1 MIKNKWTVKIILL
14 VTVILAGL
22 ILCINSING
31 IPDAETN
38 YKEIYSAML
47 NANQEDNLNW
57 ENETDF
63 EVNREEIQ
71 GGGFQ
76 VPKIEGR
83 AIYCTERD
91 VTLAM
96 TSAMWRGES
105 NEYTYYWSTPKVE
118 NIFNP
123 ANVDKEGRIWSKEL
137 SKNEID
143 AINSTGDFVNSLDSA
158 IRTRGYYKCSNNHT
172 TISADKAY
180 VITADPCNQWTPRK
194 QIVMWML
201 QITGGINVD
210 NAETIIAKLKLDGS
224 KAEFVRSDIEAIKQ
238 LYNEA
243 IKYGKFKERVNNA
256 LSNDGNYATN
266 LTDVDNITSE
276 YYTSNS
282 NKYIKVGPYTMKY
295 VNGKY
300 LNEEIIF
307 GGIGGKVDNETLGL
321 YIQNGN
327 QKIKV
332 NKIITDDKI
341 ANTKNFRPCEESDPV
356 SGLYV
361 EHTTDFMR
369 PSSEKEFY
377 ILIPK
382 TELEADAK
390 LYAHFTW
397 MEAKGEE
404 CVKNGISYQIS
415 EGSLE
420 KKNRITRLKPNKDK
434 KIKFEAT
441 FTQQLTEFNGE
452 RELKE
457 FTLDLGTVQPPSK
470 EGSYYVS
477 IRKIGEGGKGLEGAE
492 FLINGV
498 SYGTNEDGYI
508 ENEDGDILMEQLIN
522 ASGTETWTVEEK
534 SAPEGYITQPL
545 KIVFNVYKVYNSTTN
560 TYEVDR
566 IEIVSSNSNAKVTF
580 NKENKTITVQIKNI
594 EKPDPNN
601 PNDLLDTYEI
611 KAKKVDEQGKGLAGA
626 KFNIT
631 WPTGKT
637 SEATSN
643 ENGDL
648 VISGQTPIL
657 GLNSEEE
664 DHFKIEEIEAPAGYK
679 MINGAI
685 EFDVKKEKLITI
697 DGTDK
702 YGITGIINVNA
713 PEGVTIE
720 LNGRG
725 EISIVIPNQK
735 DIKLIS
741 IGGNVWEDAKT
752 GKASLGDGINS
763 TTNNVDKNLENIKVS
778 LYTEDMKL
786 AELMPADSVTNIY
799 NRINPTLT
807 DANGNYKFEGVDE
820 SKKYYVVFEYDGQV
834 YMPTEYLAKGISGDT
849 IQNYNSVEEM
859 LGELTNIGTG
869 RDNGNSGST
878 GGKNT
883 GTGTNTGSG
892 KNTQTNTEWF
902 EKWKTNSKASE
913 LETNTG
919 KNTIEGRQTFNN
931 RFAEIG
937 ASPKNYISKNTLGI
951 STYLVEEE
959 GIYYNKSYTRLELMG
974 YTLKKTSKGVAYVQD
989 KIQLVDGYKYNKYG
1003 TLDYDD
1009 NGAITSEWSEGLI
1022 SQKIKEF
1029 IVANGHYPNEA
1040 EKVRIYRSI
1049 VGDMNDD
1056 EAWNKLQFIED
1067 CKMSALT
1074 KSPFNSG
1081 IEYYPT
1087 NKNATFGT
1095 DLLTNYVNLGLWRRQ
1110 EFNAQ
1115 LTKDVVE
1122 VTTTSNGNSLT
1133 TPFNSKEKALYYIKD
1148 YMNDY
1153 TNAIKENNGKINLA
1167 KQYADSQQGIYI
1179 NRLNAQYY
1187 YNKYYDRP
1195 IKQSEYMGQR
1205 NLEVEIK
1212 YRITVYNLSQS
1223 LETQIIEVV
1232 DYYDDSLQLTSA
1244 VVNTNG
1250 KNISNDKSSAVSES
1264 IYGQV
1269 TEKSFPGFNKVY
1281 IRLQNK
1287 QLATGE
1293 GITIDLTYKV
1303 KRMALQGFEGY
1314 INIGEKTNIAEING
1328 YKTYYSANTSTPNRH
1343 GAIIGNNTTVAG
1355 LIDVNS
1361 TPGNLETIEEITN
1374 GVINFE
1380 DDSDKTTATLTIDD
1394 GDDPTPPDSDT
1405 PPDSNT
1411 PIDSTNII
1419 SGCVWEDAKTGK
1431 ASLGNGIRDSGE
1443 KRIAG
1448 VKVALC
1454 TREDKINDQLST
1466 GEKQVDWIQRYNEK
1480 NYNKYTYKV
1489 VKEETT
1495 DQNGEYSFKDVEKG
1509 DYYVLFGYGLDDA
1522 TVLTNNKENET
1533 NKILGKTGS
1542 NTKSY
1547 NGQDYKSTIF
1557 QAGFENGYDIEN
1569 VDYDK
1574 SLNEAHVS
1582 KAIDDWARVEEVNKY
1597 SKIQTNHIAEVL
1609 ASPTKVPTYL
1619 GEQYGSDLMG
1629 RLVDELTTNTWKI
1642 AKTQKIK
1649 IEGRRGGEKIENV
1662 DLGLVER
1669 PITQLQIT
1677 NNVENV
1683 KVTLSD
1689 GSIVFDATQTAEAK
1703 GNEIKNVIWKSN
1715 RSTTKGI
1722 TGGFIQ
1728 LYLDE
1733 ELMYGATIQIT
1744 YKMQI
1749 NKLNDYVEYEGLEY
1763 YAKGRTNSENKVES
1777 KAKKLVCYIPNKM
1790 QFNKTQSGD
1799 WNSITDINE
1808 IIPAEEK
1815 DGENINN
1822 NLVNY
1827 RLKDTISSQSNTI
1840 SKIEADNINNK
1851 YSNKGYLDNEYL
1863 NNNML
1868 TISQLITKEGAQGGY
1883 ECKVEIVELEN
1894 AVGRRMK
1901 TSIVGNFNPAN
1912 DPVENDEAKA
1922 ENVAVMPPFGIG
1934 QVFYYILTIVIA
1946 GMLVVGIIFIKKK
1959 VLVK

>member
-14 VTVILAGL
+14 VTVILTGL

-57 ENETDF
+57 GNETGF
-63 EVNREEIQ
+63 EVDPDNIQ
-71 GGGFQ
+71 SNGFE
-76 VPKIEGR
+76 VPKVEGR
-83 AIYCTERD
+83 AIYCTQRD

-105 NEYTYYWSTPKVE
+105 SAYTYYWSTPKVE
-118 NIFNP
+118 DIFNP
-123 ANVDKEGRIWSKEL
+123 ANGNLWSRKL
-137 SKNEID
+137 TDTEIR
-143 AINSTGDFVNSLDSA
+143 AINNVNNFGLPA
-158 IRTRGYYKCSNNHT
+158 TIRTRGYYKCSNNHT

-243 IKYGKFKERVNNA
+243 KAYGRFKNGVNKA
-256 LSNDGNYATN
+256 LSNGGSYATN

-282 NKYIKVGPYTMKY
+282 NEYIKVGPYTMKY

-300 LNEEIIF
+300 KDEKIIF

-332 NKIITDDKI
+332 EKIITNDNEM
-341 ANTKNFRPCEESDPV
+341 NTKNFKPCEESDPV

-382 TELEADAK
+382 TELEDDAK

-397 MEAKGEE
+397 MEAKGEK

-415 EGSLE
+415 KDSL
-420 KKNRITRLKPNKDK
+420 KKSNGKTKLKLDANK
-434 KIKFEAT
+434 KIEFEAT

-452 RELKE
+452 RKLKE

-470 EGSYYVS
+470 EGSYS
-477 IRKIGEGGKGLEGAE
+477 INMRKIDEKGDGLEGAE
-492 FLINGV
+492 FLINGLLTYV
-498 SYGTNEDGYI
+498 SDKDGYI
-508 ENEDGDILMEQLIN
+508 LRSHQVIN

-534 SAPEGYITQPL
+534 STPEGYITQPL

-566 IEIVSSNSNAKVTF
+566 IEIVSANSNAKVTF
-580 NKENKTITVQIKNI
+580 NKENQTITVQIKNI
-594 EKPDPNN
+594 KANPENPD
-601 PNDLLDTYEI
+601 DLLDTYEI
-611 KAKKVDEQGKGLAGA
+611 KAKKVNEQGNGLAGA

-648 VISGQTPIL
+648 VISGQIPIL
-657 GLNSEEE
+657 GLNSEGE

-778 LYTEDMKL
+778 LYTGDMKL

-869 RDNGNSGST
+869 RDNGNSGNT

-902 EKWKTNSKASE
+902 EKWKANSKASE
-913 LETNTG
+913 YETNTG
-919 KNTIEGRQTFNN
+919 RITIEGRQTFNN

-1022 SQKIKEF
+1022 SQKVKEF

-1049 VGDMNDD
+1049 VGDMNDN

-1133 TPFNSKEKALYYIKD
+1133 TPFNSKEKALYNIKD

-1153 TNAIKENNGKINLA
+1153 TNAIKDNNGKINLA

-1223 LETQIIEVV
+1223 LETQITEVV

-1303 KRMALQGFEGY
+1303 KRMALQGFGGY

-1355 LIDVNS
+1355 LVDVNS

-1380 DDSDKTTATLTIDD
+1380 DDSDKTTATLTIT
-1394 GDDPTPPDSDT
+1394 DDPTPPDPDT
-1405 PPDSNT
+1405 PPDPNI

-1454 TREDKINDQLST
+1454 TREDKINDQLSK

-1495 DQNGEYSFKDVEKG
+1495 DQNGEYSFKDVKKG

-1522 TVLTNNKENET
+1522 TILTNNKENET

-1557 QAGFENGYDIEN
+1557 QANLENGEYDLEKIKE
-1569 VDYDK
+1569 YDK
-1574 SLNEAHVS
+1574 NLNDKYVS
-1582 KAIDDWARVEEVNKY
+1582 DAIDDWERVKEVNEY

-1642 AKTQKIK
+1642 AKTPK
-1649 IEGRRGGEKIENV
+1649 IEVTEVKGGERIPNV

-1689 GSIVFDATQTAEAK
+1689 GSIVFDATQTAEATK

-1715 RSTTKGI
+1715 RIATKGI

-1733 ELMYGATIQIT
+1733 ELMYGATIQIM

-1749 NKLNDYVEYEGLEY
+1749 NELKNYVEYEGLEY
-1763 YAKGRTNSENKVES
+1763 YAKGRTNSGIKVES

-1799 WNSITDINE
+1799 WNAITDINE

-1815 DGENINN
+1815 DDENINN

-1840 SKIEADNINNK
+1840 CKIERPNNTEDK
-1851 YSNKGYLDNEYL
+1851 EAYLNNAYL

-1934 QVFYYILTIVIA
+1934 QVFYYVLTVVIA

>member
-57 ENETDF
+57 GNETGF
-63 EVNREEIQ
+63 EVDPDNLQ
-71 GGGFQ
+71 SNGFE
-76 VPKIEGR
+76 VPKVEGR
-83 AIYCTERD
+83 AIYCTERG

-96 TSAMWRGES
+96 NSNMYRGTNTAYS
-105 NEYTYYWSTPKVE
+105 YYNWGPKIVS
-118 NIFNP
+118 NIFDP
-123 ANVDKEGRIWSKEL
+123 ANGNLWSREL
-137 SKNEID
+137 TDTEIR
-143 AINSTGDFVNSLDSA
+143 AINNVKDFGLLA
-158 IRTRGYYKCSNNHT
+158 TIRTRGYYKCSNNHT

-243 IKYGKFKERVNNA
+243 KAYRRFKNGVNKA
-256 LSNDGNYATN
+256 LSNGGSYATN

-282 NKYIKVGPYTMKY
+282 NEYIKVGPYTMKY

-300 LNEEIIF
+300 KDEKIIF

-332 NKIITDDKI
+332 EKIITNDNER
-341 ANTKNFRPCEESDPV
+341 NTKNFKPCEESDPV

-397 MEAKGEE
+397 MEAKGEK

-415 EGSLE
+415 EDSL
-420 KKNRITRLKPNKDK
+420 KKSNGKTKLKPDANNK
-434 KIKFEAT
+434 IEFEAT

-452 RELKE
+452 RKLKE

-470 EGSYYVS
+470 EGSYS
-477 IRKIGEGGKGLEGAE
+477 INMRKIDEKGDGLEGAE
-492 FLINGV
+492 FLINGLLTYV
-498 SYGTNEDGYI
+498 SDKDGYI
-508 ENEDGDILMEQLIN
+508 LRSHQVIN

-566 IEIVSSNSNAKVTF
+566 IEIVSANSNAKVTF
-580 NKENKTITVQIKNI
+580 NKENQTITVQIKNI
-594 EKPDPNN
+594 KANPD
-601 PNDLLDTYEI
+601 DLLDTYEI
-611 KAKKVDEQGKGLAGA
+611 KAKKVNEQGNGLAGA

-648 VISGQTPIL
+648 VISGQTPML
-657 GLNSEEE
+657 GLNSEGE

-720 LNGRG
+720 INGRG

-735 DIKLIS
+735 NIKLIS

-902 EKWKTNSKASE
+902 EKWKANSKASE

-974 YTLKKTSKGVAYVQD
+974 YTLKKTSKGVTYVQD

-1029 IVANGHYPNEA
+1029 IVANRHYPNEA

-1049 VGDMNDD
+1049 VGDMNDN

-1122 VTTTSNGNSLT
+1122 VTTTNTKNGNSDKT
-1133 TPFNSKEKALYYIKD
+1133 VFNGKTYALDSIKD
-1148 YMNDY
+1148 YINDY
-1153 TNAIKENNGKINLA
+1153 TNAIKDNNGKINLA

-1223 LETQIIEVV
+1223 LETQITEVV

-1250 KNISNDKSSAVSES
+1250 KNISKDKSSAVSES

-1355 LIDVNS
+1355 LVDVNS

-1380 DDSDKTTATLTIDD
+1380 DDSDKTTATLTIT
-1394 GDDPTPPDSDT
+1394 DDPTPPDH
-1405 PPDSNT
+1405 NT

-1419 SGCVWEDAKTGK
+1419 SGCVWEDAKTEK

-1443 KRIAG
+1443 KGIAG

-1454 TREDKINDQLST
+1454 KKYERNDSTQQAAGDEKLGWIKEYNDK
-1466 GEKQVDWIQRYNEK
+1466 RYNKEYIYK
-1480 NYNKYTYKV
+1480 SVADEYTTGKDGKYSFE
-1489 VKEETT
+1489 VKE
-1495 DQNGEYSFKDVEKG
+1495 SG

-1522 TVLTNNKENET
+1522 TVLTNDEDNET

-1649 IEGRRGGEKIENV
+1649 IEGRKNGEKIENV

-1689 GSIVFDATQTAEAK
+1689 GSIVFDATQTAEATK
-1703 GNEIKNVIWKSN
+1703 GNETKNVIWKSN

-1749 NKLNDYVEYEGLEY
+1749 NELNDYVEYEGLEY
-1763 YAKGRTNSENKVES
+1763 YAKGRTNSGIKVES

-1799 WNSITDINE
+1799 WNAITDINE

-1840 SKIEADNINNK
+1840 SKIEADNINNA
-1851 YSNKGYLDNEYL
+1851 YL

-1868 TISQLITKEGAQGGY
+1868 TISQLITKESAQGGY

-1894 AVGRRMK
+1894 AVGRRME

-1922 ENVAVMPPFGIG
+1922 EDVAVMPPFGIG

>member
-57 ENETDF
+57 GNETGF
-63 EVNREEIQ
+63 EVDPDNLQ
-71 GGGFQ
+71 SNGFE
-76 VPKIEGR
+76 VPKVEGR
-83 AIYCTERD
+83 AIYCTERG

-96 TSAMWRGES
+96 NSNMYRGTNTAYS
-105 NEYTYYWSTPKVE
+105 YYNWGPKIVS
-118 NIFNP
+118 NIFDP
-123 ANVDKEGRIWSKEL
+123 ANGMWSKTL
-137 SKNEID
+137 TDDEIK
-143 AINSTGDFVNSLDSA
+143 AINNVKDFGLLA
-158 IRTRGYYKCSNNHT
+158 TIRTRGYYKCSNNHT

-243 IKYGKFKERVNNA
+243 KAYRRFKNGVNKA
-256 LSNDGNYATN
+256 LSNGGSYATN

-282 NKYIKVGPYTMKY
+282 NEYIKVGPYTMKY

-300 LNEEIIF
+300 KDEKIIF

-332 NKIITDDKI
+332 EKIITNDNER
-341 ANTKNFRPCEESDPV
+341 NTKNFKPCEESDPV

-397 MEAKGEE
+397 MEAKGEK

-415 EGSLE
+415 EDSL
-420 KKNRITRLKPNKDK
+420 KKINGKTKLKPDANNK
-434 KIKFEAT
+434 IEFEAT

-452 RELKE
+452 RKLKE

-470 EGSYYVS
+470 EGSYS
-477 IRKIGEGGKGLEGAE
+477 INMRKIDENGKGLEGAE
-492 FLINGV
+492 FLINGLLTYV
-498 SYGTNEDGYI
+498 SDKDGYI
-508 ENEDGDILMEQLIN
+508 LRGHQVIN

-534 SAPEGYITQPL
+534 SAPVGYIVQPL

-566 IEIVSSNSNAKVTF
+566 IEIVSSNSNAEVTF
-580 NKENKTITVQIKNI
+580 NKEDQTITVQIKNI
-594 EKPDPNN
+594 KANPENPD
-601 PNDLLDTYEI
+601 DLLDTYEI
-611 KAKKVDEQGKGLAGA
+611 KAKKVNEQGNGLAGA

-657 GLNSEEE
+657 ELNSEGE

-902 EKWKTNSKASE
+902 EKWKANSKASE
-913 LETNTG
+913 YETNTG
-919 KNTIEGRQTFNN
+919 RITIEGRQTFNN

-1049 VGDMNDD
+1049 VGDMNDN

-1133 TPFNSKEKALYYIKD
+1133 TPFNSKEKALYNIKD

-1153 TNAIKENNGKINLA
+1153 TNAIKDNNGKINLA

-1223 LETQIIEVV
+1223 LETQITEVV

-1250 KNISNDKSSAVSES
+1250 KNISKDKSSAVSES

-1303 KRMALQGFEGY
+1303 KRMTLQGFEGY

-1355 LIDVNS
+1355 LVDVNS

-1380 DDSDKTTATLTIDD
+1380 DDSDKTTATLTIT
-1394 GDDPTPPDSDT
+1394 DDPTPPDPDT
-1405 PPDSNT
+1405 PPDPNT

-1419 SGCVWEDAKTGK
+1419 SGCVWEDNNK
-1431 ASLGNGIRDSGE
+1431 NGIRDSGE
-1443 KRIAG
+1443 EKIAG

-1454 TREDKINDQLST
+1454 TRINDQLGT

-1495 DQNGEYSFKDVEKG
+1495 DQNGEYRFKDVEKG
-1509 DYYVLFGYGLDDA
+1509 YYYVLFGYGLDDA

-1557 QAGFENGYDIEN
+1557 QANLENGEYDLEKIKE
-1569 VDYDK
+1569 YDK
-1574 SLNEAHVS
+1574 NLNDKYVS
-1582 KAIDDWARVEEVNKY
+1582 DAIDDWERVKEVNEY

-1642 AKTQKIK
+1642 AKTPK
-1649 IEGRRGGEKIENV
+1649 IEVTEVKDGERIPNV

-1669 PITQLQIT
+1669 PKTQLQIT

-1689 GSIVFDATQTAEAK
+1689 GSIVFDATQTAEATK
-1703 GNEIKNVIWKSN
+1703 GNETKNVIWKSN

-1749 NKLNDYVEYEGLEY
+1749 NEKNDDYVEYEGLEY
-1763 YAKGRTNSENKVES
+1763 YAKGRTNSGIKVES

-1799 WNSITDINE
+1799 WNAITDINE

-1840 SKIEADNINNK
+1840 SKIEADNINNA
-1851 YSNKGYLDNEYL
+1851 YL

-1868 TISQLITKEGAQGGY
+1868 TISQLITKESAQGGY

-1894 AVGRRMK
+1894 AVGRRME

-1922 ENVAVMPPFGIG
+1922 EDVAVMPPFGIG
-1934 QVFYYILTIVIA
+1934 QVFYYVLTIVIA

>member
-57 ENETDF
+57 GNETGF
-63 EVNREEIQ
+63 EVDPDNIQ
-71 GGGFQ
+71 SNGFE
-76 VPKIEGR
+76 VPKVEGR
-83 AIYCTERD
+83 AIYCTQRD

-105 NEYTYYWSTPKVE
+105 SAYTYYWSTPKVE
-118 NIFNP
+118 DIFNP
-123 ANVDKEGRIWSKEL
+123 ANGNLWSRKL
-137 SKNEID
+137 TDTEIR
-143 AINSTGDFVNSLDSA
+143 AINNVNNFGLPA
-158 IRTRGYYKCSNNHT
+158 TIRTRGYYKCSNNHT

-201 QITGGINVD
+201 QITSGINVD

-243 IKYGKFKERVNNA
+243 KAYGRFKNGVNKA
-256 LSNDGNYATN
+256 LSNGGSYATN

-282 NKYIKVGPYTMKY
+282 NEYIKVGPYTMKY

-300 LNEEIIF
+300 KDEKIIF

-332 NKIITDDKI
+332 EKIITNDNEW
-341 ANTKNFRPCEESDPV
+341 NTKNFKPCEESDPV

-382 TELEADAK
+382 TELEDDAK

-397 MEAKGEE
+397 MEAKGEK

-415 EGSLE
+415 EDSL
-420 KKNRITRLKPNKDK
+420 KKSNGKTKLKPDANK
-434 KIKFEAT
+434 KIEFEAT

-452 RELKE
+452 RKLKE

-470 EGSYYVS
+470 EGSYS
-477 IRKIGEGGKGLEGAE
+477 INMRKIDEKGDGLE
-492 FLINGV
+492 
-498 SYGTNEDGYI
+498 
-508 ENEDGDILMEQLIN
+508 
-522 ASGTETWTVEEK
+522 
-534 SAPEGYITQPL
+534 
-545 KIVFNVYKVYNSTTN
+545 
-560 TYEVDR
+560 
-566 IEIVSSNSNAKVTF
+566 
-580 NKENKTITVQIKNI
+580 
-594 EKPDPNN
+594 
-601 PNDLLDTYEI
+601 
-611 KAKKVDEQGKGLAGA
+611 GA

-648 VISGQTPIL
+648 VISGQIPIL
-657 GLNSEEE
+657 GLNSEGE

-869 RDNGNSGST
+869 RDNGNSGNT

-902 EKWKTNSKASE
+902 EKWKANSKASE
-913 LETNTG
+913 YETNTG
-919 KNTIEGRQTFNN
+919 RITIEGRQTFNN

-1022 SQKIKEF
+1022 SQKVKEF

-1049 VGDMNDD
+1049 VGDMNDN

-1133 TPFNSKEKALYYIKD
+1133 TPFNSKEKALYNIKD

-1153 TNAIKENNGKINLA
+1153 TNAIKDNNGKINLA

-1223 LETQIIEVV
+1223 LETQITEVV

-1303 KRMALQGFEGY
+1303 KRMSLQGFGGY

-1355 LIDVNS
+1355 LVDVNS

-1380 DDSDKTTATLTIDD
+1380 DDSDKTTATLTIT
-1394 GDDPTPPDSDT
+1394 DDPTPPDPDT
-1405 PPDSNT
+1405 PPDPNT

-1495 DQNGEYSFKDVEKG
+1495 DQNGEYSFKDVKKG

-1522 TVLTNNKENET
+1522 TILTNNKENET
-1533 NKILGKTGS
+1533 NKILEKTGS

-1557 QAGFENGYDIEN
+1557 QANLENGEYDLEKIKE
-1569 VDYDK
+1569 YDK
-1574 SLNEAHVS
+1574 NLNDKYVS
-1582 KAIDDWARVEEVNKY
+1582 DAIDDWERVKEVNEY

-1642 AKTQKIK
+1642 AKTPK
-1649 IEGRRGGEKIENV
+1649 IEVKEVKGGERIPNV

-1689 GSIVFDATQTAEAK
+1689 GSIVFDATQTAEAT
-1703 GNEIKNVIWKSN
+1703 KNVIWKSN
-1715 RSTTKGI
+1715 RSATKGI

-1733 ELMYGATIQIT
+1733 ELMYGATIQIM

-1749 NKLNDYVEYEGLEY
+1749 NKLKNYVEYEGLEY
-1763 YAKGRTNSENKVES
+1763 YAKGRTNSGIKVEP

-1799 WNSITDINE
+1799 WNAITDINE

-1840 SKIEADNINNK
+1840 SKIERPDNTEDNEA
-1851 YSNKGYLDNEYL
+1851 YLDNAYL

-1868 TISQLITKEGAQGGY
+1868 TISQLITKEGAQDGY

-1894 AVGRRMK
+1894 AVGRRME

-1912 DPVENDEAKA
+1912 NPVENDEAKA
-1922 ENVAVMPPFGIG
+1922 EDVAVMPPFGIG
-1934 QVFYYILTIVIA
+1934 QVFYYVLAIVIA

>member
-57 ENETDF
+57 GNETGF
-63 EVNREEIQ
+63 EVDPDNLQ
-71 GGGFQ
+71 SNGFE
-76 VPKIEGR
+76 VPKVEGR
-83 AIYCTERD
+83 AIYCTERG

-96 TSAMWRGES
+96 NSNMYRGTNTAYS
-105 NEYTYYWSTPKVE
+105 YYNWGPKIVS
-118 NIFNP
+118 NIFDP
-123 ANVDKEGRIWSKEL
+123 ANGNLWSRKL
-137 SKNEID
+137 TDTEIR
-143 AINSTGDFVNSLDSA
+143 AINNVKDFGLLA
-158 IRTRGYYKCSNNHT
+158 TIRTRGYYKCSNNHT

-224 KAEFVRSDIEAIKQ
+224 KAKFVRSDIEAIKQ

-243 IKYGKFKERVNNA
+243 KAYRRFKNGVNKA
-256 LSNDGNYATN
+256 LSNGGSYATN
-266 LTDVDNITSE
+266 LTDVDNMTSE

-282 NKYIKVGPYTMKY
+282 NEYIKVGPYTMKY

-300 LNEEIIF
+300 KDEKIIF

-332 NKIITDDKI
+332 EKIITNDNER
-341 ANTKNFRPCEESDPV
+341 NTKNFRPCEESDPV

-382 TELEADAK
+382 TELEDDAK

-397 MEAKGEE
+397 MEAKGEK
-404 CVKNGISYQIS
+404 CVKNGISYRIS
-415 EGSLE
+415 EDSL
-420 KKNRITRLKPNKDK
+420 KKSNGKTKLKPDANNKIEFK
-434 KIKFEAT
+434 AT

-452 RELKE
+452 RKLKE

-470 EGSYYVS
+470 EGSYS
-477 IRKIGEGGKGLEGAE
+477 INMRKIDEKGDGLEGAE
-492 FLINGV
+492 FLINGLLTYV
-498 SYGTNEDGYI
+498 SDKDGYI
-508 ENEDGDILMEQLIN
+508 LRSHQVIN

-566 IEIVSSNSNAKVTF
+566 IEIVSANSNAKVTF
-580 NKENKTITVQIKNI
+580 NKENQTITVQIKNI
-594 EKPDPNN
+594 KANPENPD
-601 PNDLLDTYEI
+601 DLLDTYEI
-611 KAKKVDEQGKGLAGA
+611 KAKKVNEQGNGLAGA

-648 VISGQTPIL
+648 VISGQTPML
-657 GLNSEEE
+657 ELNSEGE

-720 LNGRG
+720 INGRG

-735 DIKLIS
+735 NIKLIS

-902 EKWKTNSKASE
+902 EKWKANSKASE

-974 YTLKKTSKGVAYVQD
+974 YTLKKTSKGVTYVQD

-1029 IVANGHYPNEA
+1029 IVANRHYPNEA

-1049 VGDMNDD
+1049 VGDMNDN

-1122 VTTTSNGNSLT
+1122 VTTTNTKNGNSDKT
-1133 TPFNSKEKALYYIKD
+1133 VFNGKTYALDSIKD
-1148 YMNDY
+1148 YINDY
-1153 TNAIKENNGKINLA
+1153 TNAIKDNNGKINLA

-1223 LETQIIEVV
+1223 LETQITEVV

-1250 KNISNDKSSAVSES
+1250 KNISKDKSSAVSES

-1355 LIDVNS
+1355 LVDVNS

-1380 DDSDKTTATLTIDD
+1380 DDSDKTTATLTIT
-1394 GDDPTPPDSDT
+1394 DDPTPPDH
-1405 PPDSNT
+1405 NT

-1419 SGCVWEDAKTGK
+1419 SGCVWEDAKTEK

-1443 KRIAG
+1443 KGIAG

-1454 TREDKINDQLST
+1454 KKYERNDSTQQAAGDEKLGWIKEYNDK
-1466 GEKQVDWIQRYNEK
+1466 RYNKEYIYK
-1480 NYNKYTYKV
+1480 SVADEYTTGKDGKYSFE
-1489 VKEETT
+1489 VKE
-1495 DQNGEYSFKDVEKG
+1495 SG

-1522 TVLTNNKENET
+1522 TVLTNDEDNET

-1649 IEGRRGGEKIENV
+1649 IEGRKNGEKIENV

-1689 GSIVFDATQTAEAK
+1689 GSIVFDATQTAEATK
-1703 GNEIKNVIWKSN
+1703 GNETKNVIWKSN

-1749 NKLNDYVEYEGLEY
+1749 NELNDYVEYEGLEY
-1763 YAKGRTNSENKVES
+1763 YAKGRTNSGIKVES

-1799 WNSITDINE
+1799 WNAITDINE

-1840 SKIEADNINNK
+1840 SKIEADNINNA
-1851 YSNKGYLDNEYL
+1851 YL

-1868 TISQLITKEGAQGGY
+1868 TISQLITKESAQGGY

-1894 AVGRRMK
+1894 AVGRRME

-1922 ENVAVMPPFGIG
+1922 EDVAVMPPFGIG
-1934 QVFYYILTIVIA
+1934 QVFYYVLTIVIA

>member
-38 YKEIYSAML
+38 YKEVYSAML

-57 ENETDF
+57 GNETGF
-63 EVNREEIQ
+63 EVDPDNIQ
-71 GGGFQ
+71 SNGFE
-76 VPKIEGR
+76 VPKVEGR
-83 AIYCTERD
+83 AIYCTERG

-96 TSAMWRGES
+96 NSNMYRGTNKAYS
-105 NEYTYYWSTPKVE
+105 YYNWGPKIVS
-118 NIFNP
+118 NIFDP
-123 ANVDKEGRIWSKEL
+123 ANGMWSKTL
-137 SKNEID
+137 TDDEIE
-143 AINSTGDFVNSLDSA
+143 AINNVKDFGLLA
-158 IRTRGYYKCSNNHT
+158 TIRTRGYYKCSNNHT

-201 QITGGINVD
+201 IDGGVNTE
-210 NAETIIAKLKLDGS
+210 NAETIIERLDIDGG
-224 KAEFVRSDIEAIKQ
+224 KAQFVRDNVDAIKQ
-238 LYNEA
+238 LYYEA
-243 IKYGKFKERVNNA
+243 IAYGKFKERVNNA

-276 YYTSNS
+276 YYPSNS
-282 NKYIKVGPYTMKY
+282 KEYIKVGPYTMKY

-300 LNEEIIF
+300 KDEKIIF

-332 NKIITDDKI
+332 NKIITDDEVN
-341 ANTKNFRPCEESDPV
+341 NTKNFKPCEESDPV

-361 EHTTDFMR
+361 EHTKTAMK

-397 MEAKGEE
+397 MEAKGEK
-404 CVKNGISYQIS
+404 CVKNGISYKIS
-415 EGSLE
+415 EDSL
-420 KKNRITRLKPNKDK
+420 K
-434 KIKFEAT
+434 KINRKTKLNPDANKKIEFEAT

-452 RELKE
+452 RKLKE

-1148 YMNDY
+1148 YMNNY

-1419 SGCVWEDAKTGK
+1419 DGCVWEDNNK
-1431 ASLGNGIRDSGE
+1431 NGIRDLGE
-1443 KRIAG
+1443 EKIAG

-1454 TREDKINDQLST
+1454 TRINDQLGT

-1557 QAGFENGYDIEN
+1557 QANLENGEYDLEKIKE
-1569 VDYDK
+1569 YDK
-1574 SLNEAHVS
+1574 NLNDKYVS
-1582 KAIDDWARVEEVNKY
+1582 DAIDDWGRVKEVNEY

-1642 AKTQKIK
+1642 AKTPK
-1649 IEGRRGGEKIENV
+1649 IEVTEVKGGERIPNV

-1689 GSIVFDATQTAEAK
+1689 GSIVFDATQTAEATK

-1715 RSTTKGI
+1715 RIATKGI

-1749 NKLNDYVEYEGLEY
+1749 NEKNDDYVEYEGLEY
-1763 YAKGRTNSENKVES
+1763 YAKGRTNSGTKVES
-1777 KAKKLVCYIPNKM
+1777 GAKKLVCYIPNKM
-1790 QFNKTQSGD
+1790 QFNKTQSGN
-1799 WNSITDINE
+1799 WNAITDINE

-1815 DGENINN
+1815 DDENINN

-1840 SKIEADNINNK
+1840 CKIERPNNTEDK
-1851 YSNKGYLDNEYL
+1851 EAYLNNAYL

-1934 QVFYYILTIVIA
+1934 QVFYYVLTVVIA

>member
-57 ENETDF
+57 GNETGF
-63 EVNREEIQ
+63 EVDPDNIQ
-71 GGGFQ
+71 SNGFE
-76 VPKIEGR
+76 VPKVEGR
-83 AIYCTERD
+83 AIYCTQRD

-105 NEYTYYWSTPKVE
+105 SAYTYYWSTPKVE
-118 NIFNP
+118 DIFNP
-123 ANVDKEGRIWSKEL
+123 ANGNLWSRKL
-137 SKNEID
+137 TDTEIR
-143 AINSTGDFVNSLDSA
+143 AINNVNNFGLPA
-158 IRTRGYYKCSNNHT
+158 TIRTRGYYKCSNNHT

-243 IKYGKFKERVNNA
+243 KAYGRFKNGVNKA
-256 LSNDGNYATN
+256 LSNGGSYATN

-282 NKYIKVGPYTMKY
+282 NEYIKVGPYTMKY

-300 LNEEIIF
+300 KDEKIIF

-332 NKIITDDKI
+332 EKIITNDNER
-341 ANTKNFRPCEESDPV
+341 NTKNFKPCEESDPV

-382 TELEADAK
+382 TELEDDAK

-397 MEAKGEE
+397 MEAKGEK

-415 EGSLE
+415 EDSL
-420 KKNRITRLKPNKDK
+420 KKSNGKTKLKPDANK
-434 KIKFEAT
+434 KIEFEAT

-452 RELKE
+452 RKLKE

-470 EGSYYVS
+470 EGSYS
-477 IRKIGEGGKGLEGAE
+477 INMRKIDEKGDGLEGAE
-492 FLINGV
+492 FLINGLLTYV
-498 SYGTNEDGYI
+498 SDKDGYI
-508 ENEDGDILMEQLIN
+508 LRSHQVIN

-534 SAPEGYITQPL
+534 STPEGYITQPL

-566 IEIVSSNSNAKVTF
+566 IEIVSANSNAKVTF
-580 NKENKTITVQIKNI
+580 NKENQTITVQIKNI
-594 EKPDPNN
+594 KANPENPD
-601 PNDLLDTYEI
+601 DLLDTYEI
-611 KAKKVDEQGKGLAGA
+611 KAKKVNEQGNGLAGA

-648 VISGQTPIL
+648 VISGQIPIL
-657 GLNSEEE
+657 GLNSEGE

-902 EKWKTNSKASE
+902 EKWKANSKASE
-913 LETNTG
+913 FETNTG

-1029 IVANGHYPNEA
+1029 IVANRHYPNEA

-1049 VGDMNDD
+1049 VGDMNDN

-1122 VTTTSNGNSLT
+1122 VTTTNTKNGNSDKT
-1133 TPFNSKEKALYYIKD
+1133 VFNGKTYALDSIKD
-1148 YMNDY
+1148 YINDY
-1153 TNAIKENNGKINLA
+1153 TNAIKDNNGKINLA

-1223 LETQIIEVV
+1223 LETQITEVV

-1355 LIDVNS
+1355 LVDVNS
-1361 TPGNLETIEEITN
+1361 TPGNLETMEEITN

-1380 DDSDKTTATLTIDD
+1380 DDSDKTTATLTITDD
-1394 GDDPTPPDSDT
+1394 GDDPTPPDN
-1405 PPDSNT
+1405 PNNPT
-1411 PIDSTNII
+1411 PIDSTNTI
-1419 SGCVWEDAKTGK
+1419 SGCVWEDNNK
-1431 ASLGNGIRDSGE
+1431 NGIRDSGE
-1443 KRIAG
+1443 EKIAG

-1454 TREDKINDQLST
+1454 TRINDQLGT

-1509 DYYVLFGYGLDDA
+1509 YYYVLFGYGLDDA

-1557 QAGFENGYDIEN
+1557 QANLENGEYDLEKIKE
-1569 VDYDK
+1569 YDK
-1574 SLNEAHVS
+1574 NLNDKYVS
-1582 KAIDDWARVEEVNKY
+1582 DAIDDWERVKEVNEY

-1629 RLVDELTTNTWKI
+1629 KLVDELTTNTWKI
-1642 AKTQKIK
+1642 AKTPK
-1649 IEGRRGGEKIENV
+1649 IEVKEVKGGERIPNV

-1669 PITQLQIT
+1669 PKTQLQIT

-1689 GSIVFDATQTAEAK
+1689 GSIVFDATQTAEATK
-1703 GNEIKNVIWKSN
+1703 GNETKNVIWKSN
-1715 RSTTKGI
+1715 RSATKGI

-1749 NKLNDYVEYEGLEY
+1749 NELNDYVEYEGLEY

-1790 QFNKTQSGD
+1790 QLNETGNWKTTNID
-1799 WNSITDINE
+1799 T
-1808 IIPAEEK
+1808 IIDK
-1815 DGENINN
+1815 
-1822 NLVNY
+1822 NLVNDK
-1827 RLKDTISSQSNTI
+1827 LKDTISSQSNTI
-1840 SKIEADNINNK
+1840 SKIEADNINNA
-1851 YSNKGYLDNEYL
+1851 YL

-1868 TISQLITKEGAQGGY
+1868 TISQLITKESAQGGY

-1894 AVGRRMK
+1894 AVGRRME

-1922 ENVAVMPPFGIG
+1922 EDVTVMPPFGIG

>member
-57 ENETDF
+57 GNETGF
-63 EVNREEIQ
+63 EVDPDNLQ
-71 GGGFQ
+71 SNGFE
-76 VPKIEGR
+76 VPKVEGR
-83 AIYCTERD
+83 AIYCTERG

-96 TSAMWRGES
+96 NSNMYRGTNTAYS
-105 NEYTYYWSTPKVE
+105 YYNWGPKIVS
-118 NIFNP
+118 NIFDP
-123 ANVDKEGRIWSKEL
+123 ANGNLWSRKL
-137 SKNEID
+137 TDTEIS
-143 AINSTGDFVNSLDSA
+143 AINNVKDFGLLA
-158 IRTRGYYKCSNNHT
+158 TIRTRGYYKCSNNHT

-243 IKYGKFKERVNNA
+243 KAYRRFKNGVNKA
-256 LSNDGNYATN
+256 LSNGGSYATN

-282 NKYIKVGPYTMKY
+282 NEYIKVGPYTMKY

-300 LNEEIIF
+300 KDEKIIF

-332 NKIITDDKI
+332 EKIITNDNER
-341 ANTKNFRPCEESDPV
+341 NTKNFRPCEESDPV

-382 TELEADAK
+382 TELEDDAK

-397 MEAKGEE
+397 MEAKGEK

-415 EGSLE
+415 EDSL
-420 KKNRITRLKPNKDK
+420 KKSNGKTKLKPDANK
-434 KIKFEAT
+434 KIEFEAT

-452 RELKE
+452 RKLKE

-470 EGSYYVS
+470 EGSYS
-477 IRKIGEGGKGLEGAE
+477 INMRKIDEKGDGLEGAE
-492 FLINGV
+492 FLINGLLTYV
-498 SYGTNEDGYI
+498 SDKDGYI
-508 ENEDGDILMEQLIN
+508 LRSHQVIN

-534 SAPEGYITQPL
+534 SVPEGYITQPL

-580 NKENKTITVQIKNI
+580 NKENQTITVQIKNI
-594 EKPDPNN
+594 KANPENPD
-601 PNDLLDTYEI
+601 DLLDTYEI
-611 KAKKVDEQGKGLAGA
+611 KAKKVNEQGNGLAGA

-648 VISGQTPIL
+648 VISGQTPML
-657 GLNSEEE
+657 GLNSEGE

-685 EFDVKKEKLITI
+685 EFDVKKEKLIII

-786 AELMPADSVTNIY
+786 AELMPDDSVTNIY

-902 EKWKTNSKASE
+902 EKWKANSKASE
-913 LETNTG
+913 YETNTG

-974 YTLKKTSKGVAYVQD
+974 YTLKKTSKGVTYVQD

-1029 IVANGHYPNEA
+1029 IVANRHYPNEA

-1049 VGDMNDD
+1049 VGDMNDN

-1122 VTTTSNGNSLT
+1122 VTTTNTKNGNSDKT
-1133 TPFNSKEKALYYIKD
+1133 VFNGKTYALDSIKD
-1148 YMNDY
+1148 YINDY
-1153 TNAIKENNGKINLA
+1153 TNAIKDNNGKINLA

-1223 LETQIIEVV
+1223 LETQITEVV

-1250 KNISNDKSSAVSES
+1250 KNISKDKSSAVSES

-1355 LIDVNS
+1355 LVDVNS

-1380 DDSDKTTATLTIDD
+1380 DDSDKTTATLTIT
-1394 GDDPTPPDSDT
+1394 DDPTPPDPDT
-1405 PPDSNT
+1405 PPDPNT

-1419 SGCVWEDAKTGK
+1419 SGCVWEDNNK
-1431 ASLGNGIRDSGE
+1431 NGIRDSGE
-1443 KRIAG
+1443 EKIAG

-1454 TREDKINDQLST
+1454 KKYERDDGTQQVAGDEKLGWIKEYNDKLKLYNKEYIYKSVGEYTT
-1466 GEKQVDWIQRYNEK
+1466 GEDG
-1480 NYNKYTYKV
+1480 TYSFE
-1489 VKEETT
+1489 VKE
-1495 DQNGEYSFKDVEKG
+1495 SG

-1522 TVLTNNKENET
+1522 TVLTNDEDNET
-1533 NKILGKTGS
+1533 YKVLVARRGK
-1542 NTKSY
+1542 NEKSY

-1582 KAIDDWARVEEVNKY
+1582 KAIDDWDRVKEVNKY

-1649 IEGRRGGEKIENV
+1649 IEGRRGVEKIENV

-1715 RSTTKGI
+1715 RIATKGI

-1744 YKMQI
+1744 YKMQV
-1749 NKLNDYVEYEGLEY
+1749 NELNDYVEYEGLEY

-1840 SKIEADNINNK
+1840 CKIERPDNTEDK
-1851 YSNKGYLDNEYL
+1851 KAYLDNDYL

-1894 AVGRRMK
+1894 AVGRRME

-1934 QVFYYILTIVIA
+1934 QVFYYVLTVVIA

>member
-57 ENETDF
+57 GNETGF
-63 EVNREEIQ
+63 EVDPDNMQ
-71 GGGFQ
+71 SNGFE
-76 VPKIEGR
+76 VPKVEGR
-83 AIYCTERD
+83 AIYCTQRD

-105 NEYTYYWSTPKVE
+105 SAYTYYWSTPKVE
-118 NIFNP
+118 DIFNP
-123 ANVDKEGRIWSKEL
+123 ANGNLWSRKL
-137 SKNEID
+137 TDTEIS
-143 AINSTGDFVNSLDSA
+143 AINNVKDFGLLA
-158 IRTRGYYKCSNNHT
+158 TIRTRGYYKCSNNHT

-243 IKYGKFKERVNNA
+243 KAYRRFKNGVNKA
-256 LSNDGNYATN
+256 LSNGGSYATN

-282 NKYIKVGPYTMKY
+282 NEYIKVGPYTMKY

-300 LNEEIIF
+300 KDEKIIF

-332 NKIITDDKI
+332 EKIITNDNER
-341 ANTKNFRPCEESDPV
+341 NTKNFKPCEESDPV

-382 TELEADAK
+382 TELEDDAK

-397 MEAKGEE
+397 MEAKGEK

-415 EGSLE
+415 EDSL
-420 KKNRITRLKPNKDK
+420 KKSNGKTKLKPDANK
-434 KIKFEAT
+434 KIEFEAT

-452 RELKE
+452 RKLKE

-470 EGSYYVS
+470 EGSYS
-477 IRKIGEGGKGLEGAE
+477 INMRKIDEKGDGLEGAE
-492 FLINGV
+492 FLINGLLTYV
-498 SYGTNEDGYI
+498 SDKDGYI
-508 ENEDGDILMEQLIN
+508 LRSHQVIN

-534 SAPEGYITQPL
+534 SVPEGYITQPL

-580 NKENKTITVQIKNI
+580 NKENQTITVQIKNI
-594 EKPDPNN
+594 KANPENPD
-601 PNDLLDTYEI
+601 DLLDTYEI
-611 KAKKVDEQGKGLAGA
+611 KAKKVNEQGNGLAGA

-657 GLNSEEE
+657 GLNSEGE

-786 AELMPADSVTNIY
+786 AELMPDDSVTNIY

-902 EKWKTNSKASE
+902 EKWKANSKASE
-913 LETNTG
+913 YETNTG
-919 KNTIEGRQTFNN
+919 RITIEGRQTFNN

-1049 VGDMNDD
+1049 VGDMNDN

-1133 TPFNSKEKALYYIKD
+1133 TPFNSKEKALYNIKD

-1153 TNAIKENNGKINLA
+1153 TNAIKDNNGKINLA

-1223 LETQIIEVV
+1223 LETQITEVV

-1250 KNISNDKSSAVSES
+1250 KNISKDKSSAVSES

-1355 LIDVNS
+1355 LVDVNS

-1380 DDSDKTTATLTIDD
+1380 DDSDKTTATLTIT
-1394 GDDPTPPDSDT
+1394 DDPTPPDPDT

-1419 SGCVWEDAKTGK
+1419 SGCVWEDNNK
-1431 ASLGNGIRDSGE
+1431 NGIRDSGE
-1443 KRIAG
+1443 DRIAG

-1454 TREDKINDQLST
+1454 KKYERNDSTQQAAGDEKLGWIKEYNDKRYNKEYIYKSVADEYTT
-1466 GEKQVDWIQRYNEK
+1466 GEDG
-1480 NYNKYTYKV
+1480 KYSFE
-1489 VKEETT
+1489 VKE
-1495 DQNGEYSFKDVEKG
+1495 SG

-1582 KAIDDWARVEEVNKY
+1582 KAIDDWDRVKEVNKY

-1749 NKLNDYVEYEGLEY
+1749 NELNDYVEYEGLEY

-1808 IIPAEEK
+1808 IIPTEEK

-1934 QVFYYILTIVIA
+1934 QVFYYVLTVVIA

>member
-57 ENETDF
+57 GNETGF
-63 EVNREEIQ
+63 EVDPDNLQ
-71 GGGFQ
+71 SNGFE
-76 VPKIEGR
+76 VPKVEGR
-83 AIYCTERD
+83 AIYCTERG

-96 TSAMWRGES
+96 NSNMYRGTNTAYS
-105 NEYTYYWSTPKVE
+105 YYNWGPKIVS
-118 NIFNP
+118 NIFDP
-123 ANVDKEGRIWSKEL
+123 ANGNLWSREL
-137 SKNEID
+137 TDTEIG
-143 AINSTGDFVNSLDSA
+143 AINNVKDFGLLA
-158 IRTRGYYKCSNNHT
+158 TIRTRGYYKCSNNHT

-224 KAEFVRSDIEAIKQ
+224 KAKFVRSDIEAIKQ

-243 IKYGKFKERVNNA
+243 KAYRRFKNGVNKA
-256 LSNDGNYATN
+256 LSNGGSYATN
-266 LTDVDNITSE
+266 LTDVDNMTSE

-282 NKYIKVGPYTMKY
+282 NEYIKVGPYTMKY

-300 LNEEIIF
+300 KDEKIIF

-332 NKIITDDKI
+332 EKIITNDNER
-341 ANTKNFRPCEESDPV
+341 NTKNFRPCEESDPV

-382 TELEADAK
+382 TELEDDAK

-397 MEAKGEE
+397 MEAKGEK

-415 EGSLE
+415 KDSL
-420 KKNRITRLKPNKDK
+420 KKSNGKTKLKPDANNK
-434 KIKFEAT
+434 IEFEAK

-452 RELKE
+452 RKLKE

-470 EGSYYVS
+470 EGSYS
-477 IRKIGEGGKGLEGAE
+477 INMRKIDEKGDGLEGAE
-492 FLINGV
+492 FLINGLLTYV
-498 SYGTNEDGYI
+498 SDKDGYI
-508 ENEDGDILMEQLIN
+508 LRSHQVIN

-566 IEIVSSNSNAKVTF
+566 IEIVSANSNAKVTF
-580 NKENKTITVQIKNI
+580 NKENQTITVQIKNI
-594 EKPDPNN
+594 KANPENPD
-601 PNDLLDTYEI
+601 DLLDTYEI
-611 KAKKVDEQGKGLAGA
+611 KAKKVNEQGNGLAGA

-648 VISGQTPIL
+648 VISGQTHML
-657 GLNSEEE
+657 GLNSEGE

-892 KNTQTNTEWF
+892 KNTQTNTKWF
-902 EKWKTNSKASE
+902 EKWKANSKASE
-913 LETNTG
+913 YETNTG
-919 KNTIEGRQTFNN
+919 RITIEGRQTFNN

-1049 VGDMNDD
+1049 VGDMNDN

-1133 TPFNSKEKALYYIKD
+1133 TPFNSKEKALYNIKD

-1153 TNAIKENNGKINLA
+1153 TNAIKDNNGKINLA

-1195 IKQSEYMGQR
+1195 IKQSEYIGQR

-1223 LETQIIEVV
+1223 LETQITEVV

-1250 KNISNDKSSAVSES
+1250 KNISKDKSSAVSES

-1314 INIGEKTNIAEING
+1314 VNIGEKTNIAEING

-1355 LIDVNS
+1355 LVDVNS

-1380 DDSDKTTATLTIDD
+1380 DDSDKTTATLTIT
-1394 GDDPTPPDSDT
+1394 DDPTPPDPDT
-1405 PPDSNT
+1405 PPDPNT

-1419 SGCVWEDAKTGK
+1419 SGCVWEDNNK
-1431 ASLGNGIRDSGE
+1431 NGIRDSGE
-1443 KRIAG
+1443 EKIAG

-1454 TREDKINDQLST
+1454 TRINDQLGT

-1495 DQNGEYSFKDVEKG
+1495 DQNGEYRFKDVEKG
-1509 DYYVLFGYGLDDA
+1509 YYYVLFGYGLDDA

-1557 QAGFENGYDIEN
+1557 QANLENGEYDLEKIKE
-1569 VDYDK
+1569 YDK
-1574 SLNEAHVS
+1574 NLNDKYVS
-1582 KAIDDWARVEEVNKY
+1582 DAIDDWERVKEVNEY

-1642 AKTQKIK
+1642 AKTPK
-1649 IEGRRGGEKIENV
+1649 IEVTEVKDGERIPNV

-1669 PITQLQIT
+1669 PKTQLQIT

-1689 GSIVFDATQTAEAK
+1689 GSIVFDATQTAEATK
-1703 GNEIKNVIWKSN
+1703 GNETKNVIWKSN

-1749 NKLNDYVEYEGLEY
+1749 NEKNDDYVEYEGLEY
-1763 YAKGRTNSENKVES
+1763 YAKGRTNSGIKVES

-1799 WNSITDINE
+1799 WNAITDINE

-1840 SKIEADNINNK
+1840 SKIEADNINNA
-1851 YSNKGYLDNEYL
+1851 YL

-1868 TISQLITKEGAQGGY
+1868 TISQLITKESAQGGY

-1894 AVGRRMK
+1894 AVGRRME

-1922 ENVAVMPPFGIG
+1922 EDVAVMPPFGIG
-1934 QVFYYILTIVIA
+1934 QVFYYVLTIVIA

>member
-57 ENETDF
+57 GNETGF
-63 EVNREEIQ
+63 EVDPDNLQ
-71 GGGFQ
+71 SNGFE
-76 VPKIEGR
+76 VPKVEGR
-83 AIYCTERD
+83 AIYCTERG

-96 TSAMWRGES
+96 NSNMYRGTNTAYS
-105 NEYTYYWSTPKVE
+105 YYNWGPKIVS
-118 NIFNP
+118 NIFDP
-123 ANVDKEGRIWSKEL
+123 ANGNLWSRKL
-137 SKNEID
+137 TDTEIR
-143 AINSTGDFVNSLDSA
+143 AINNVKDFGLLA
-158 IRTRGYYKCSNNHT
+158 TIRTRGYYKCSNNHT

-224 KAEFVRSDIEAIKQ
+224 KAKFVRSDIEAIKQ

-243 IKYGKFKERVNNA
+243 KAYRRFKNGVNKA
-256 LSNDGNYATN
+256 LSNGGSYATN
-266 LTDVDNITSE
+266 LTDVDNMTSE

-282 NKYIKVGPYTMKY
+282 NEYIKVGPYTMKY

-300 LNEEIIF
+300 KDEKIIF

-332 NKIITDDKI
+332 EKIITNDNER
-341 ANTKNFRPCEESDPV
+341 NTKNFRPCEESDPV

-382 TELEADAK
+382 TELEDDAK

-397 MEAKGEE
+397 MEAKGEK

-415 EGSLE
+415 EDSL
-420 KKNRITRLKPNKDK
+420 KKSNGKTKLKPDANNK
-434 KIKFEAT
+434 IEFEAT

-452 RELKE
+452 RKLKE

-470 EGSYYVS
+470 EGSYS
-477 IRKIGEGGKGLEGAE
+477 INMRKIDEKGDGLEGAE
-492 FLINGV
+492 FLINGLLTYV
-498 SYGTNEDGYI
+498 SDKDGYI
-508 ENEDGDILMEQLIN
+508 LRSHQVIN

-566 IEIVSSNSNAKVTF
+566 IEIVSANSNAKVTF
-580 NKENKTITVQIKNI
+580 NKENQTITVQIKNI
-594 EKPDPNN
+594 KANPENPD
-601 PNDLLDTYEI
+601 DLPDTYEI
-611 KAKKVDEQGKGLAGA
+611 KAKKVNEQGNGLAGA

-648 VISGQTPIL
+648 VISGQTPML
-657 GLNSEEE
+657 GLNSEGE

-720 LNGRG
+720 INGRG

-735 DIKLIS
+735 NIKLIS

-902 EKWKTNSKASE
+902 EKWKANSKASE

-974 YTLKKTSKGVAYVQD
+974 YTLKKTSKGVTYVQD

-1029 IVANGHYPNEA
+1029 IVANRHYPNEA

-1049 VGDMNDD
+1049 VGDMNDN

-1122 VTTTSNGNSLT
+1122 VTTTNTKNGNSDKT
-1133 TPFNSKEKALYYIKD
+1133 VFNGKTYALDSIKD
-1148 YMNDY
+1148 YINDY
-1153 TNAIKENNGKINLA
+1153 TNAIKDNNGKINLA

-1223 LETQIIEVV
+1223 LETQITEVV

-1250 KNISNDKSSAVSES
+1250 KNISKDKSSAVSES

-1355 LIDVNS
+1355 LVDVNS

-1380 DDSDKTTATLTIDD
+1380 DDSDKTTATLTITDD
-1394 GDDPTPPDSDT
+1394 GDDPTPPD
-1405 PPDSNT
+1405 PNT
-1411 PIDSTNII
+1411 PIDSTNTI
-1419 SGCVWEDAKTGK
+1419 SGCVWEDNNK
-1431 ASLGNGIRDSGE
+1431 NGIRDSGE
-1443 KRIAG
+1443 EKEKIAG

-1454 TREDKINDQLST
+1454 KKYERNDSTQQAAGDEKLGWIKEYNDKRYNKEYIYKSVADEYTT
-1466 GEKQVDWIQRYNEK
+1466 GEDG
-1480 NYNKYTYKV
+1480 KYSFE
-1489 VKEETT
+1489 VKE
-1495 DQNGEYSFKDVEKG
+1495 SG

-1522 TVLTNNKENET
+1522 TVLTNDEDNET
-1533 NKILGKTGS
+1533 YKVLVERRGRNE
-1542 NTKSY
+1542 KSY

-1649 IEGRRGGEKIENV
+1649 IKGRRGGERIENV

-1749 NKLNDYVEYEGLEY
+1749 NELNDYVEYEGLEY
-1763 YAKGRTNSENKVES
+1763 YAKGRTNSGIKVES

-1799 WNSITDINE
+1799 WNAITDINE

-1934 QVFYYILTIVIA
+1934 QVFYYVLTIVIA

>member
-38 YKEIYSAML
+38 YKEVYSAML

-57 ENETDF
+57 GNETGF
-63 EVNREEIQ
+63 EVDPDNIQ
-71 GGGFQ
+71 SNGFE
-76 VPKIEGR
+76 VPKVEGR
-83 AIYCTERD
+83 AIYCTERG

-96 TSAMWRGES
+96 NSNMYRGTNKAYS
-105 NEYTYYWSTPKVE
+105 YYNWGPKIVS
-118 NIFNP
+118 NIFDP
-123 ANVDKEGRIWSKEL
+123 ANGMWSKTL
-137 SKNEID
+137 TDDEIE
-143 AINSTGDFVNSLDSA
+143 AINNVKDFGLLA
-158 IRTRGYYKCSNNHT
+158 TIRTRGYYKCSNNHT

-201 QITGGINVD
+201 IDGGVNTE
-210 NAETIIAKLKLDGS
+210 NAETIIERLDIDGG
-224 KAEFVRSDIEAIKQ
+224 KAQFVRDNVDAIKQ
-238 LYNEA
+238 LYYEA
-243 IKYGKFKERVNNA
+243 IAYGKFKERVNNA

-276 YYTSNS
+276 YYPSNS
-282 NKYIKVGPYTMKY
+282 KEYIKVGPYTMKY

-300 LNEEIIF
+300 KDEKIIF

-332 NKIITDDKI
+332 NKIITDDEVN
-341 ANTKNFRPCEESDPV
+341 NTKNFKPCEESDPV

-361 EHTTDFMR
+361 EHTKTAMK

-397 MEAKGEE
+397 MEAKGEK

-415 EGSLE
+415 EDSL
-420 KKNRITRLKPNKDK
+420 KKSNGKTKLKPDANK
-434 KIKFEAT
+434 KIEFEAT

-452 RELKE
+452 RKLKE

-470 EGSYYVS
+470 EGSYS
-477 IRKIGEGGKGLEGAE
+477 INMRKIYEDENGVEHGLEGAK
-492 FLINGV
+492 FLINGLLTYV
-498 SYGTNEDGYI
+498 SDEDGYI
-508 ENEDGDILMEQLIN
+508 LRGQQIIN

-534 SAPEGYITQPL
+534 IAPAGYIVQPL

-566 IEIVSSNSNAKVTF
+566 IEIVSSNSNAEVTF
-580 NKENKTITVQIKNI
+580 NKEDQTITVKIKNI
-594 EKPDPNN
+594 KN
-601 PNDLLDTYEI
+601 PNPDNPDDLLNTYKI
-611 KAKKVDEQGKGLAGA
+611 KAKKVDEQGNGLAGA
-626 KFNIT
+626 KFKIT

-648 VISGQTPIL
+648 VISGQTPTL
-657 GLNSEEE
+657 LLNSEGE

-685 EFDVKKEKLITI
+685 EFDVKKGKLITI

-702 YGITGIINVNA
+702 YGITIVNVNT
-713 PEGVTIE
+713 PEGVIIG
-720 LNGRG
+720 LSGSG
-725 EISIVIPNQK
+725 EISIVISNQK
-735 DIKLIS
+735 DIPLIS

-786 AELMPADSVTNIY
+786 AELMPDDSVTNIY

-807 DANGNYKFEGVDE
+807 DANGNYKFEGVCVDE

-902 EKWKTNSKASE
+902 EKWKANSKASE

-989 KIQLVDGYKYNKYG
+989 KIQLVDGYKYNQYG

-1223 LETQIIEVV
+1223 LETQITEVV

-1355 LIDVNS
+1355 LVDVNS

-1380 DDSDKTTATLTIDD
+1380 DDSDKTTATLTIT
-1394 GDDPTPPDSDT
+1394 DDPTPPDPDT
-1405 PPDSNT
+1405 PPDPNT

-1495 DQNGEYSFKDVEKG
+1495 DQNGEYSFKDVKKG

-1522 TVLTNNKENET
+1522 TILTNNKENET

-1557 QAGFENGYDIEN
+1557 QANLENGEYDLEEIKE
-1569 VDYDK
+1569 YDK
-1574 SLNEAHVS
+1574 NLNDKYVS
-1582 KAIDDWARVEEVNKY
+1582 DAIDDWDRVKEVNEY

-1642 AKTQKIK
+1642 AKTPK
-1649 IEGRRGGEKIENV
+1649 IEVTEVKGGERIPNV

-1689 GSIVFDATQTAEAK
+1689 GSIVFDATQTAEAT
-1703 GNEIKNVIWKSN
+1703 KNVIWKSN
-1715 RSTTKGI
+1715 RIATNGI

-1749 NKLNDYVEYEGLEY
+1749 NEKNDDYVEYEGLEY
-1763 YAKGRTNSENKVES
+1763 YAKGRTNSGIKVES

-1840 SKIEADNINNK
+1840 SKIEANNIN
-1851 YSNKGYLDNEYL
+1851 NEYL
-1863 NNNML
+1863 NHNML

-1894 AVGRRMK
+1894 AVGRRME

-1912 DPVENDEAKA
+1912 NPVENDEAKA
-1922 ENVAVMPPFGIG
+1922 EDVAVMPPFGIG

>member
-57 ENETDF
+57 GNETGF
-63 EVNREEIQ
+63 EVNPDNIQ
-71 GGGFQ
+71 SNGFE
-76 VPKIEGR
+76 VPKVEGR
-83 AIYCTERD
+83 AIYCTQRD

-105 NEYTYYWSTPKVE
+105 SAYTYYWSTPKVE
-118 NIFNP
+118 DIFNP
-123 ANVDKEGRIWSKEL
+123 ANGNLWSREL
-137 SKNEID
+137 TDTEIS
-143 AINSTGDFVNSLDSA
+143 AINNVNNFGLPA
-158 IRTRGYYKCSNNHT
+158 TIRTRGYYKCSNNHT

-201 QITGGINVD
+201 QITGVINVD

-224 KAEFVRSDIEAIKQ
+224 KAQFVRDNVDAIKQ

-341 ANTKNFRPCEESDPV
+341 TNTKNFKPCEESDPV

-420 KKNRITRLKPNKDK
+420 KENEITRLKPNKDK
-434 KIKFEAT
+434 KIKFKAA

-470 EGSYYVS
+470 EGSYS
-477 IRKIGEGGKGLEGAE
+477 INMRKIYEDENGVEHGLEGAE
-492 FLINGV
+492 FLINGLLTYV
-498 SYGTNEDGYI
+498 SDKDGF
-508 ENEDGDILMEQLIN
+508 ILRSHQVIN

-566 IEIVSSNSNAKVTF
+566 IEIVSANSNAKVTF
-580 NKENKTITVQIKNI
+580 NKEDQTITVQIKNI
-594 EKPDPNN
+594 KANPENPD
-601 PNDLLDTYEI
+601 DLLDTYEI
-611 KAKKVDEQGKGLAGA
+611 KAKKVNEQGNGLAGA

-657 GLNSEEE
+657 GLNSEGE

-869 RDNGNSGST
+869 RDNGNSGSA

-902 EKWKTNSKASE
+902 EKWKANSKASE
-913 LETNTG
+913 FETNTG

-1029 IVANGHYPNEA
+1029 IVANRHYPNEA

-1049 VGDMNDD
+1049 VGDMNDN

-1122 VTTTSNGNSLT
+1122 VTTTNTKNGNSDKT
-1133 TPFNSKEKALYYIKD
+1133 VFNGKTYALDSIKD
-1148 YMNDY
+1148 YINDY
-1153 TNAIKENNGKINLA
+1153 TNAIKDNNGKINLA

-1223 LETQIIEVV
+1223 LETQITEVV

-1250 KNISNDKSSAVSES
+1250 KNISKDKSSAVSES

-1355 LIDVNS
+1355 LVDVNS

-1380 DDSDKTTATLTIDD
+1380 DDSDKTTATLTITDD
-1394 GDDPTPPDSDT
+1394 GDDPTPPD
-1405 PPDSNT
+1405 PNT
-1411 PIDSTNII
+1411 PIDSTNTI
-1419 SGCVWEDAKTGK
+1419 SGCVWEDNNK
-1431 ASLGNGIRDSGE
+1431 NGIRDSGE
-1443 KRIAG
+1443 EKEKIAG

-1454 TREDKINDQLST
+1454 KKYERNDSTQQAAGDEKLGWIKEYNDKRYNKEYIYKSVADEYTT
-1466 GEKQVDWIQRYNEK
+1466 GEDG
-1480 NYNKYTYKV
+1480 KYSFE
-1489 VKEETT
+1489 VKE
-1495 DQNGEYSFKDVEKG
+1495 SG

-1522 TVLTNNKENET
+1522 TVLTNDEDNET
-1533 NKILGKTGS
+1533 YKVLVERRGRNE
-1542 NTKSY
+1542 KSY

-1649 IEGRRGGEKIENV
+1649 IEGRRGGERIENV

-1749 NKLNDYVEYEGLEY
+1749 NELNDYVEYEGLEY
-1763 YAKGRTNSENKVES
+1763 YAKGRTNSGIKVES

-1799 WNSITDINE
+1799 WNAITDINE

-1934 QVFYYILTIVIA
+1934 QVFYYVLTIVIA

>member
-57 ENETDF
+57 GNETGF
-63 EVNREEIQ
+63 EVDPDNIQ
-71 GGGFQ
+71 GNGFE
-76 VPKIEGR
+76 VPKVEGR
-83 AIYCTERD
+83 AIYCTQRD

-105 NEYTYYWSTPKVE
+105 SAYTYYWSTPKVE
-118 NIFNP
+118 DIFNP
-123 ANVDKEGRIWSKEL
+123 ANGNLWSREL
-137 SKNEID
+137 TDTEIS
-143 AINSTGDFVNSLDSA
+143 AINNVNNFGLPA
-158 IRTRGYYKCSNNHT
+158 TIRTRGYYKCSNNHT
-172 TISADKAY
+172 TISAEEAY

-201 QITGGINVD
+201 IDGGVNTE
-210 NAETIIAKLKLDGS
+210 NAETIIARLDIDGG

-238 LYNEA
+238 LYYEA
-243 IKYGKFKERVNNA
+243 IAYGKFKERVNNA

-276 YYTSNS
+276 YYTNDSNE
-282 NKYIKVGPYTMKY
+282 KYIKVGPYTMKY

-300 LNEEIIF
+300 KDEKIIF

-332 NKIITDDKI
+332 NKIITDDEVN
-341 ANTKNFRPCEESDPV
+341 NTKNFKPCEESDPV

-361 EHTTDFMR
+361 EHTDKKMR

-397 MEAKGEE
+397 MEAKGEK
-404 CVKNGISYQIS
+404 CVKNGISYKIS
-415 EGSLE
+415 EDSL
-420 KKNRITRLKPNKDK
+420 K
-434 KIKFEAT
+434 KINRKTKLNPDANKKIEFEAT

-452 RELKE
+452 RKLKE

-601 PNDLLDTYEI
+601 PNDLPDTYEI

-657 GLNSEEE
+657 ELNSEEE

-1355 LIDVNS
+1355 LVDVNS

-1380 DDSDKTTATLTIDD
+1380 DDSDKTTATLTIT
-1394 GDDPTPPDSDT
+1394 DDPTPPDPDT
-1405 PPDSNT
+1405 PPDPNT

-1466 GEKQVDWIQRYNEK
+1466 REKQVDWIQRYNEK

-1495 DQNGEYSFKDVEKG
+1495 DQNGEYSFKDVKKG

-1522 TVLTNNKENET
+1522 TILTNNKENET

-1557 QAGFENGYDIEN
+1557 QANLENGEYDLEKIKE
-1569 VDYDK
+1569 YDK
-1574 SLNEAHVS
+1574 NLNDKYVS
-1582 KAIDDWARVEEVNKY
+1582 DAIDDWDRVKEVNEY

-1642 AKTQKIK
+1642 AKTPK
-1649 IEGRRGGEKIENV
+1649 IEVTEVKGGERIPNV

-1689 GSIVFDATQTAEAK
+1689 GSIVFDATQTAEAT
-1703 GNEIKNVIWKSN
+1703 KNVIWKSN
-1715 RSTTKGI
+1715 RIATKGI

-1749 NKLNDYVEYEGLEY
+1749 NEKNDDYGEYEGLEY
-1763 YAKGRTNSENKVES
+1763 YAKGRTNSGIKVES

-1840 SKIEADNINNK
+1840 SKIEANNIN
-1851 YSNKGYLDNEYL
+1851 NEYL
-1863 NNNML
+1863 NHNML

-1894 AVGRRMK
+1894 AVGRRME

-1912 DPVENDEAKA
+1912 NPVENDEAKA
-1922 ENVAVMPPFGIG
+1922 EDVAVMPPFGIG

>member
-57 ENETDF
+57 GNETGF
-63 EVNREEIQ
+63 EVDPDNLQ
-71 GGGFQ
+71 SNGFE
-76 VPKIEGR
+76 VPKVEGR
-83 AIYCTERD
+83 AIYCTERG

-96 TSAMWRGES
+96 NSNMYRGTNTAYS
-105 NEYTYYWSTPKVE
+105 YYNWGPKIVS
-118 NIFNP
+118 NIFDP
-123 ANVDKEGRIWSKEL
+123 ANGNLWSRKL
-137 SKNEID
+137 TDTEIR
-143 AINSTGDFVNSLDSA
+143 AINNVKDFGLLA
-158 IRTRGYYKCSNNHT
+158 TIRTRGYYKCSNNHT

-243 IKYGKFKERVNNA
+243 KAYRRFKNGVNKA
-256 LSNDGNYATN
+256 LSNGGSYATN

-282 NKYIKVGPYTMKY
+282 NEYIKVGPYTMKY

-300 LNEEIIF
+300 KDEKIIF

-332 NKIITDDKI
+332 EKIITNDNER
-341 ANTKNFRPCEESDPV
+341 NTKNFKPCEESDPV

-397 MEAKGEE
+397 MEAKGEK

-415 EGSLE
+415 EDSL
-420 KKNRITRLKPNKDK
+420 KKSNGKTKLKPDANNK
-434 KIKFEAT
+434 IEFEAT

-452 RELKE
+452 RKLKE

-470 EGSYYVS
+470 EGSYS
-477 IRKIGEGGKGLEGAE
+477 INMRKIDEKGDGLEGAE
-492 FLINGV
+492 FLINGLLTYV
-498 SYGTNEDGYI
+498 SDKDGYI
-508 ENEDGDILMEQLIN
+508 LRSHQVIN

-534 SAPEGYITQPL
+534 STPEGYITQPL

-566 IEIVSSNSNAKVTF
+566 IEIVSANSNAKVTF
-580 NKENKTITVQIKNI
+580 NKENQTITVQIKNI
-594 EKPDPNN
+594 KANPENPD
-601 PNDLLDTYEI
+601 DLLDTYEI
-611 KAKKVDEQGKGLAGA
+611 KAKKVNEQGNGLAGA

-648 VISGQTPIL
+648 VISGQIPIL
-657 GLNSEEE
+657 GLNSEGE

-869 RDNGNSGST
+869 RDNGNSGNT

-902 EKWKTNSKASE
+902 EKWKANSKASE
-913 LETNTG
+913 YETNTG
-919 KNTIEGRQTFNN
+919 RITIEGRQTFNN

-1022 SQKIKEF
+1022 SQKVKEF

-1049 VGDMNDD
+1049 VGDMNDN

-1133 TPFNSKEKALYYIKD
+1133 TPFNSKEKALYNIKD

-1153 TNAIKENNGKINLA
+1153 TNAIKDNNGKINLA

-1223 LETQIIEVV
+1223 LETQITEVV

-1303 KRMALQGFEGY
+1303 KRMALQGFGGY

-1355 LIDVNS
+1355 LVDVNS

-1380 DDSDKTTATLTIDD
+1380 DDSDKTTATLTIT
-1394 GDDPTPPDSDT
+1394 DDPTPPDPDT
-1405 PPDSNT
+1405 PPDPNT

-1495 DQNGEYSFKDVEKG
+1495 DQNGEYSFKDVKKG

-1522 TVLTNNKENET
+1522 TILTNNKENET

-1557 QAGFENGYDIEN
+1557 QANLENGEYDLEKIKE
-1569 VDYDK
+1569 YDK
-1574 SLNEAHVS
+1574 NLNDKYVS
-1582 KAIDDWARVEEVNKY
+1582 DAIDDWERVKEVNEY

-1642 AKTQKIK
+1642 AKTPK
-1649 IEGRRGGEKIENV
+1649 IEVTEVKGGERIPNV

-1689 GSIVFDATQTAEAK
+1689 GSIVFDATQTAEATK

-1715 RSTTKGI
+1715 RIATKGI

-1749 NKLNDYVEYEGLEY
+1749 NELNDYVEYEGLEY
-1763 YAKGRTNSENKVES
+1763 YAKGRTNSGIKVES

-1799 WNSITDINE
+1799 WNAITDINE

-1840 SKIEADNINNK
+1840 SKIEADNINNA
-1851 YSNKGYLDNEYL
+1851 YL

-1868 TISQLITKEGAQGGY
+1868 TISQLITKESAQGGY

-1894 AVGRRMK
+1894 AVGRRME

-1922 ENVAVMPPFGIG
+1922 EDVAVMPPFGIG

>member
-57 ENETDF
+57 GNETGF
-63 EVNREEIQ
+63 EVDPDNLQ
-71 GGGFQ
+71 SNGFE
-76 VPKIEGR
+76 VPKVEGR
-83 AIYCTERD
+83 AIYCTERG

-96 TSAMWRGES
+96 NSNMYRGTNTAYS
-105 NEYTYYWSTPKVE
+105 YYNWGPKIVS
-118 NIFNP
+118 NIFDP
-123 ANVDKEGRIWSKEL
+123 ANGNLWSREL
-137 SKNEID
+137 TDTEIR
-143 AINSTGDFVNSLDSA
+143 AINNVKDFGLLA
-158 IRTRGYYKCSNNHT
+158 TIRTRGYYKCSNNHT

-224 KAEFVRSDIEAIKQ
+224 KAKFVRSDIEAIKQ

-243 IKYGKFKERVNNA
+243 KAYRRFKNGVNKA
-256 LSNDGNYATN
+256 LSNGGSYATN
-266 LTDVDNITSE
+266 LTDVDNMTSE

-282 NKYIKVGPYTMKY
+282 NEYIKVGPYTMKY

-300 LNEEIIF
+300 KDEKIIF

-332 NKIITDDKI
+332 EKIITNDNER
-341 ANTKNFRPCEESDPV
+341 NTKNFRPCEESDPV

-382 TELEADAK
+382 TELEDDAK

-397 MEAKGEE
+397 MEAKGEK

-415 EGSLE
+415 EDSL
-420 KKNRITRLKPNKDK
+420 KKSNGKTKLKPDANNK
-434 KIKFEAT
+434 IEFEAT

-452 RELKE
+452 RKLKE

-470 EGSYYVS
+470 EGSYS
-477 IRKIGEGGKGLEGAE
+477 INMRKIDEKGDGLEGAE
-492 FLINGV
+492 FLINGLLTYV
-498 SYGTNEDGYI
+498 SDKDGYI
-508 ENEDGDILMEQLIN
+508 LRSHQVIN

-566 IEIVSSNSNAKVTF
+566 IEIVSANSNAKVTF
-580 NKENKTITVQIKNI
+580 NKENQTITVQIKNI
-594 EKPDPNN
+594 KANPENPD
-601 PNDLLDTYEI
+601 DLLDTYEI
-611 KAKKVDEQGKGLAGA
+611 KAKKVNEQGNGLAGA

-648 VISGQTPIL
+648 VISGQTSML
-657 GLNSEEE
+657 ELNSEGE

-720 LNGRG
+720 INGRG

-735 DIKLIS
+735 NIKLIS

-902 EKWKTNSKASE
+902 EKWKANSKASE

-974 YTLKKTSKGVAYVQD
+974 YTLKKTSKGVTYVQD

-1029 IVANGHYPNEA
+1029 IVANRHYPNEA

-1049 VGDMNDD
+1049 VGDMNDN

-1122 VTTTSNGNSLT
+1122 VTTTNTKNGNSDKT
-1133 TPFNSKEKALYYIKD
+1133 VFNGKTYALDSIKD
-1148 YMNDY
+1148 YINDY
-1153 TNAIKENNGKINLA
+1153 TNAIKDNNGKINLA

-1223 LETQIIEVV
+1223 LETQITEVV

-1250 KNISNDKSSAVSES
+1250 KNISKDKSSAVSES

-1355 LIDVNS
+1355 LVDVNS

-1380 DDSDKTTATLTIDD
+1380 DDSDKTTATLTIT
-1394 GDDPTPPDSDT
+1394 DDPTPPDH
-1405 PPDSNT
+1405 NT

-1419 SGCVWEDAKTGK
+1419 SGCVWEDAKTEK

-1443 KRIAG
+1443 KGIAG

-1454 TREDKINDQLST
+1454 KKYERNDSTQQAAGDEKLGWIKEYNDK
-1466 GEKQVDWIQRYNEK
+1466 RYNKEYIYK
-1480 NYNKYTYKV
+1480 SVADEYTTGKDGKYSFE
-1489 VKEETT
+1489 VKE
-1495 DQNGEYSFKDVEKG
+1495 SG

-1522 TVLTNNKENET
+1522 TVLTNDEDNET

-1649 IEGRRGGEKIENV
+1649 IEGRKNGEKIENV

-1689 GSIVFDATQTAEAK
+1689 GSIVFDATQTAEATK
-1703 GNEIKNVIWKSN
+1703 GNETKNVIWKSN

-1749 NKLNDYVEYEGLEY
+1749 NELNDYVEYEGLEY
-1763 YAKGRTNSENKVES
+1763 YAKGRTNSGIKVES

-1799 WNSITDINE
+1799 WNAITDINE

-1840 SKIEADNINNK
+1840 SKIEADNINNA
-1851 YSNKGYLDNEYL
+1851 YL

-1868 TISQLITKEGAQGGY
+1868 TISQLITKESAQGGY

-1894 AVGRRMK
+1894 AVGRRME

-1922 ENVAVMPPFGIG
+1922 EDVAVMPPFGIG
-1934 QVFYYILTIVIA
+1934 QVFYYVLTIVIA

>member
-57 ENETDF
+57 GNETGF
-63 EVNREEIQ
+63 EVDPDNLQ
-71 GGGFQ
+71 SNGFE
-76 VPKIEGR
+76 VPKVEGR
-83 AIYCTERD
+83 AIYCTERG

-96 TSAMWRGES
+96 NSNMYRGTNTAYS
-105 NEYTYYWSTPKVE
+105 YYNWGPKIVS
-118 NIFNP
+118 NIFDP
-123 ANVDKEGRIWSKEL
+123 ANGNLWSRKL
-137 SKNEID
+137 TDTEIR
-143 AINSTGDFVNSLDSA
+143 AINNVKDFGLLA
-158 IRTRGYYKCSNNHT
+158 TIRTRGYYKCSNNHT

-224 KAEFVRSDIEAIKQ
+224 KAKFVRSDIEAIKQ

-243 IKYGKFKERVNNA
+243 KAYRRFKNGVNKA
-256 LSNDGNYATN
+256 LSNGGSYATN
-266 LTDVDNITSE
+266 LTDVDNMTSE

-282 NKYIKVGPYTMKY
+282 NEYIKVGPYTMKY

-300 LNEEIIF
+300 KDEKIIF

-332 NKIITDDKI
+332 EKIITNDNER
-341 ANTKNFRPCEESDPV
+341 NTKNFRPCEESDPV

-382 TELEADAK
+382 TELEDDAK

-397 MEAKGEE
+397 MEAKGEK

-415 EGSLE
+415 EDSL
-420 KKNRITRLKPNKDK
+420 KKSNGKTKLKPDANNK
-434 KIKFEAT
+434 IEFEAT

-452 RELKE
+452 RKLKE

-470 EGSYYVS
+470 EGSYS
-477 IRKIGEGGKGLEGAE
+477 INMRKIDEKGDGLEGAE
-492 FLINGV
+492 FLINGLLTYV
-498 SYGTNEDGYI
+498 SDKDGYI
-508 ENEDGDILMEQLIN
+508 LRSHQVIN

-566 IEIVSSNSNAKVTF
+566 IEIVSANSNAKVTF
-580 NKENKTITVQIKNI
+580 NKENQTITVQIKNI
-594 EKPDPNN
+594 KANPENPD
-601 PNDLLDTYEI
+601 DTYEI
-611 KAKKVDEQGKGLAGA
+611 KAKKVNEQGNGLAGA

-648 VISGQTPIL
+648 VISGQTPML
-657 GLNSEEE
+657 GLNSEGE

-720 LNGRG
+720 INGRG

-735 DIKLIS
+735 NIKLIS

-902 EKWKTNSKASE
+902 EKWKANSKASE

-974 YTLKKTSKGVAYVQD
+974 YTLKKTSKGVTYVQD

-1029 IVANGHYPNEA
+1029 IVANRHYPNEA

-1049 VGDMNDD
+1049 VGDMNDN

-1122 VTTTSNGNSLT
+1122 VTTTNTKNGNSDKT
-1133 TPFNSKEKALYYIKD
+1133 VFNGKTYALDSIKD
-1148 YMNDY
+1148 YINDY
-1153 TNAIKENNGKINLA
+1153 TNAIKDNNGKINLA

-1223 LETQIIEVV
+1223 LETQITEVV

-1250 KNISNDKSSAVSES
+1250 KNISKDKSSAVSES

-1355 LIDVNS
+1355 LVDVNS

-1380 DDSDKTTATLTIDD
+1380 DDSDKTTATLTIT
-1394 GDDPTPPDSDT
+1394 DDPTPPDH
-1405 PPDSNT
+1405 NT

-1419 SGCVWEDAKTGK
+1419 SGCVWEDAKTEK

-1443 KRIAG
+1443 KGIAG

-1454 TREDKINDQLST
+1454 KKYERNDSTQQAAGDEKLGWIKEYNDK
-1466 GEKQVDWIQRYNEK
+1466 RYNKEYIYK
-1480 NYNKYTYKV
+1480 SVADEYTTGKDGKYSFE
-1489 VKEETT
+1489 VKE
-1495 DQNGEYSFKDVEKG
+1495 SG

-1522 TVLTNNKENET
+1522 TVLTNDEDNET

-1649 IEGRRGGEKIENV
+1649 IEGRKNGEKIENV

-1689 GSIVFDATQTAEAK
+1689 GSIVFDATQTAEATK
-1703 GNEIKNVIWKSN
+1703 GNETKNVIWKSN

-1749 NKLNDYVEYEGLEY
+1749 NELNDYVEYEGLEY
-1763 YAKGRTNSENKVES
+1763 YAKGRTNSGIKVES

-1799 WNSITDINE
+1799 WNAITDINE

-1840 SKIEADNINNK
+1840 SKIEADNINNA
-1851 YSNKGYLDNEYL
+1851 YL

-1868 TISQLITKEGAQGGY
+1868 TISQLITKESAQGGY

-1894 AVGRRMK
+1894 AVGRRME

-1922 ENVAVMPPFGIG
+1922 EDVAVMPPFGIG
-1934 QVFYYILTIVIA
+1934 QVFYYVLTIVIA

>member
-57 ENETDF
+57 GNETGF
-63 EVNREEIQ
+63 EVDPDNLQ
-71 GGGFQ
+71 SNGFE
-76 VPKIEGR
+76 VPKVEGR
-83 AIYCTERD
+83 AIYCTERG

-96 TSAMWRGES
+96 NSNMYRGTNTAYS
-105 NEYTYYWSTPKVE
+105 YYNWGPKIVS
-118 NIFNP
+118 NIFDP
-123 ANVDKEGRIWSKEL
+123 ANGNLWSREL
-137 SKNEID
+137 TDTEIG
-143 AINSTGDFVNSLDSA
+143 AINNVKDFGLLA
-158 IRTRGYYKCSNNHT
+158 TIRTRGYYKCSNNHT

-224 KAEFVRSDIEAIKQ
+224 KAKFVRSDIEAIKQ

-243 IKYGKFKERVNNA
+243 KAYRRFKNGVNKA
-256 LSNDGNYATN
+256 LSNGGSYATN
-266 LTDVDNITSE
+266 LTDVDNMTSE

-282 NKYIKVGPYTMKY
+282 NEYIKVGPYTMKY

-300 LNEEIIF
+300 KDEKIIF

-332 NKIITDDKI
+332 EKIITNDNER
-341 ANTKNFRPCEESDPV
+341 NTKNFRPCEESDPV

-382 TELEADAK
+382 TELEDDAK

-397 MEAKGEE
+397 MEAKGEK

-415 EGSLE
+415 EDSL
-420 KKNRITRLKPNKDK
+420 KKSNGKTKLKPDANNK
-434 KIKFEAT
+434 IEFEAT

-452 RELKE
+452 RKLKE

-470 EGSYYVS
+470 EGSYS
-477 IRKIGEGGKGLEGAE
+477 INMRKIDEKGDGLEGAE
-492 FLINGV
+492 FLINGLLTYV
-498 SYGTNEDGYI
+498 SDKDGYI
-508 ENEDGDILMEQLIN
+508 LRSHQVIN

-566 IEIVSSNSNAKVTF
+566 IEIVSANSNAKVTF
-580 NKENKTITVQIKNI
+580 NKENQTITVQIKNI
-594 EKPDPNN
+594 KANPENPD
-601 PNDLLDTYEI
+601 DLLDTYEI
-611 KAKKVDEQGKGLAGA
+611 KAKKVNEQGNGLAGA

-648 VISGQTPIL
+648 VISGQTPML
-657 GLNSEEE
+657 GLNSEGE

-892 KNTQTNTEWF
+892 KNTQTNTKWF
-902 EKWKTNSKASE
+902 EKWKANSKASE
-913 LETNTG
+913 YETNTG
-919 KNTIEGRQTFNN
+919 RITIEGRQTFNN

-1049 VGDMNDD
+1049 VGDMNDN

-1133 TPFNSKEKALYYIKD
+1133 TPFNSKEKALYNIKD
-1148 YMNDY
+1148 YMIDY
-1153 TNAIKENNGKINLA
+1153 TNAIKDNNGKINLA

-1195 IKQSEYMGQR
+1195 IKQSEYIGQR

-1223 LETQIIEVV
+1223 LETQITEVV

-1250 KNISNDKSSAVSES
+1250 KNISKDKSSAVSES

-1314 INIGEKTNIAEING
+1314 VNIGEKTNIAEING

-1355 LIDVNS
+1355 LVDVNS

-1380 DDSDKTTATLTIDD
+1380 DDSDKTTATLTIT
-1394 GDDPTPPDSDT
+1394 DDPTPPDPDT
-1405 PPDSNT
+1405 PPDPNT

-1419 SGCVWEDAKTGK
+1419 SGCVWEDNNK
-1431 ASLGNGIRDSGE
+1431 NGIRDSGE
-1443 KRIAG
+1443 EKIAG

-1454 TREDKINDQLST
+1454 TRINDQLGT

-1495 DQNGEYSFKDVEKG
+1495 DQNGEYRFKDVEKG
-1509 DYYVLFGYGLDDA
+1509 YYYVLFGYGLDDA

-1557 QAGFENGYDIEN
+1557 QANLENGEYDLEKIKE
-1569 VDYDK
+1569 YDK
-1574 SLNEAHVS
+1574 NLNDKYVS
-1582 KAIDDWARVEEVNKY
+1582 DAIDDWERVKEVNEY

-1642 AKTQKIK
+1642 AKTPK
-1649 IEGRRGGEKIENV
+1649 IEVTEVKDGERIPNV

-1669 PITQLQIT
+1669 PKTQLQIT

-1689 GSIVFDATQTAEAK
+1689 GSIVFDATQTAEATK
-1703 GNEIKNVIWKSN
+1703 GNETKNVIWKSN

-1749 NKLNDYVEYEGLEY
+1749 NEKNDDYVEYEGLEY

-1840 SKIEADNINNK
+1840 SKIEADNINNA
-1851 YSNKGYLDNEYL
+1851 YL

-1868 TISQLITKEGAQGGY
+1868 TISQLITKESAQGGY

-1894 AVGRRMK
+1894 AVGRRME

-1922 ENVAVMPPFGIG
+1922 EDVAVMPPFGIG
-1934 QVFYYILTIVIA
+1934 QVFYYVLTVVIA

>member
-38 YKEIYSAML
+38 YKEVYSAML

-57 ENETDF
+57 GNETGF
-63 EVNREEIQ
+63 EVDPDNIQ
-71 GGGFQ
+71 SNGFE
-76 VPKIEGR
+76 VPKVEGR
-83 AIYCTERD
+83 AIYCTERG

-96 TSAMWRGES
+96 NSNMYRGTNKAYS
-105 NEYTYYWSTPKVE
+105 YYNWGPKIVS
-118 NIFNP
+118 NIFDP
-123 ANVDKEGRIWSKEL
+123 ANGMWSKTL
-137 SKNEID
+137 TDDEIE
-143 AINSTGDFVNSLDSA
+143 AINNVKDFGLLA
-158 IRTRGYYKCSNNHT
+158 TIRTRGYYKCSNNHT

-201 QITGGINVD
+201 IDGGVNTE
-210 NAETIIAKLKLDGS
+210 NAETIIERLDIDGG
-224 KAEFVRSDIEAIKQ
+224 KAQFVRDNVDAIKQ
-238 LYNEA
+238 LYYEA
-243 IKYGKFKERVNNA
+243 IAYGKFKERVNNA

-276 YYTSNS
+276 YYPSNS
-282 NKYIKVGPYTMKY
+282 KEYIKVGPYTMKY

-300 LNEEIIF
+300 KDEKIIF

-332 NKIITDDKI
+332 NKIITDDEVN
-341 ANTKNFRPCEESDPV
+341 NTKNFKPCEESDPV

-361 EHTTDFMR
+361 EHTKTAMK

-397 MEAKGEE
+397 MEAKGEK

-415 EGSLE
+415 EDSL
-420 KKNRITRLKPNKDK
+420 KKSNGKTKLKPDANK
-434 KIKFEAT
+434 KIEFEAT

-452 RELKE
+452 RKLKE

-470 EGSYYVS
+470 EGSYS
-477 IRKIGEGGKGLEGAE
+477 INMRKIYEDENGVEHGLEGAE
-492 FLINGV
+492 FLINGLLTYV
-498 SYGTNEDGYI
+498 SDEDGYI
-508 ENEDGDILMEQLIN
+508 LRGQQIIN

-534 SAPEGYITQPL
+534 IAPAGYIVQPL

-566 IEIVSSNSNAKVTF
+566 IEIVSSNSNAEVTF
-580 NKENKTITVQIKNI
+580 NKEDQTITVKIKNI
-594 EKPDPNN
+594 KN
-601 PNDLLDTYEI
+601 PNPDNPDDLLNTYKI
-611 KAKKVDEQGKGLAGA
+611 KAKKVDEQGNGLAGA
-626 KFNIT
+626 KFKIT

-648 VISGQTPIL
+648 VISGQTPTL
-657 GLNSEEE
+657 LLNSEGE

-702 YGITGIINVNA
+702 YGITIVNVNT
-713 PEGVTIE
+713 PEGVIIG
-720 LNGRG
+720 LSGSG
-725 EISIVIPNQK
+725 EISIVISNQK
-735 DIKLIS
+735 DIPLIS

-786 AELMPADSVTNIY
+786 AELMPDDSVTNIY

-902 EKWKTNSKASE
+902 EKWKANSKASE

-989 KIQLVDGYKYNKYG
+989 KIQLVDGYKYNQYG

-1133 TPFNSKEKALYYIKD
+1133 TPFNSKEKALYYIKY

-1223 LETQIIEVV
+1223 LETQITEVV

-1355 LIDVNS
+1355 LVDVNS

-1380 DDSDKTTATLTIDD
+1380 DDSDKTTATLTIT
-1394 GDDPTPPDSDT
+1394 DDPTPPDPDT
-1405 PPDSNT
+1405 PPDPNT

-1495 DQNGEYSFKDVEKG
+1495 DQNGEYSFKDVKKG

-1522 TVLTNNKENET
+1522 TILTNNKENET

-1557 QAGFENGYDIEN
+1557 QANLENGEYDLEEIKE
-1569 VDYDK
+1569 YDK
-1574 SLNEAHVS
+1574 NLNDKYVS
-1582 KAIDDWARVEEVNKY
+1582 DAIDDWDRVKEVNEY

-1642 AKTQKIK
+1642 AKTPK
-1649 IEGRRGGEKIENV
+1649 IEVTEVKGGERIPNV

-1689 GSIVFDATQTAEAK
+1689 GSIVFDATQTAEAT
-1703 GNEIKNVIWKSN
+1703 KNVIWKSN
-1715 RSTTKGI
+1715 RIATKGI

-1749 NKLNDYVEYEGLEY
+1749 NEKNDDYVEYEGLEY
-1763 YAKGRTNSENKVES
+1763 YAKGRTNSGIKVES

-1840 SKIEADNINNK
+1840 SKIEANNIN
-1851 YSNKGYLDNEYL
+1851 NEYL
-1863 NNNML
+1863 NHNML

-1894 AVGRRMK
+1894 AVGRRME

-1912 DPVENDEAKA
+1912 NPVENDEAKA
-1922 ENVAVMPPFGIG
+1922 EDVAVMPPFGIG

>member
-57 ENETDF
+57 GNETGF
-63 EVNREEIQ
+63 EVNPDNIQ
-71 GGGFQ
+71 SNGFE
-76 VPKIEGR
+76 VPKVEGR
-83 AIYCTERD
+83 AIYCTQRD

-105 NEYTYYWSTPKVE
+105 SAYTYYWSTPKVE
-118 NIFNP
+118 DIFNP
-123 ANVDKEGRIWSKEL
+123 ANGNLWSREL
-137 SKNEID
+137 TDTEIS
-143 AINSTGDFVNSLDSA
+143 AINNVNNFGLPA
-158 IRTRGYYKCSNNHT
+158 TIRTRGYYKCSNNHT

-224 KAEFVRSDIEAIKQ
+224 KAQFVRDNVDAIKQ

-341 ANTKNFRPCEESDPV
+341 TNTKNFKPCEESDPV

-420 KKNRITRLKPNKDK
+420 KENEITRLKPNKDK
-434 KIKFEAT
+434 KIKFEAA

-470 EGSYYVS
+470 EGSYS
-477 IRKIGEGGKGLEGAE
+477 INMRKIYEDENGVEHGLEGAE
-492 FLINGV
+492 FLINGLLTYV
-498 SYGTNEDGYI
+498 SDKDGF
-508 ENEDGDILMEQLIN
+508 ILRSHQVIN

-566 IEIVSSNSNAKVTF
+566 IEIVSANSNAKVTF
-580 NKENKTITVQIKNI
+580 NKEDQTITVQIKNI
-594 EKPDPNN
+594 KANPENPD
-601 PNDLLDTYEI
+601 DLLDTYEI
-611 KAKKVDEQGKGLAGA
+611 KAKKVNEQGNGLAGA

-657 GLNSEEE
+657 GLNSEGE

-869 RDNGNSGST
+869 RDNGNSGSA

-902 EKWKTNSKASE
+902 EKWKANSKASE
-913 LETNTG
+913 FETNTG

-1029 IVANGHYPNEA
+1029 IVANRHYPNEA

-1049 VGDMNDD
+1049 VGDMNDN

-1122 VTTTSNGNSLT
+1122 VTTTNTKNGNSDKT
-1133 TPFNSKEKALYYIKD
+1133 VFNGKTYALDSIKD
-1148 YMNDY
+1148 YINDY
-1153 TNAIKENNGKINLA
+1153 TNAIKDNNGKINLA

-1223 LETQIIEVV
+1223 LETQITEVV

-1250 KNISNDKSSAVSES
+1250 KNISKDKSSAVSES

-1355 LIDVNS
+1355 LVDVNS

-1380 DDSDKTTATLTIDD
+1380 DDSDKTTATLTITDD
-1394 GDDPTPPDSDT
+1394 GDDPTPPDN
-1405 PPDSNT
+1405 PNNPT
-1411 PIDSTNII
+1411 PIDSTNTI
-1419 SGCVWEDAKTGK
+1419 SGCVWEDNNK
-1431 ASLGNGIRDSGE
+1431 NGIRDSGE
-1443 KRIAG
+1443 EKIAG

-1454 TREDKINDQLST
+1454 KKYERDDGTQQVAGDEKLGWIKEYNDKLKLYNKEYIYKSVGEYTT
-1466 GEKQVDWIQRYNEK
+1466 GEDG
-1480 NYNKYTYKV
+1480 TYSFE
-1489 VKEETT
+1489 VKEP
-1495 DQNGEYSFKDVEKG
+1495 G

-1522 TVLTNNKENET
+1522 TVLTNDEDNET
-1533 NKILGKTGS
+1533 YKVLVERRGK
-1542 NTKSY
+1542 NEKSY

-1582 KAIDDWARVEEVNKY
+1582 KAIDDWDRVKEVNKY

-1749 NKLNDYVEYEGLEY
+1749 NELNDYVEYEGLEY

-1790 QFNKTQSGD
+1790 QL
-1799 WNSITDINE
+1799 NE
-1808 IIPAEEK
+1808 AGNWKNTNIDTIIS
-1815 DGENINN
+1815 N
-1822 NLVNY
+1822 NLVNDK
-1827 RLKDTISSQSNTI
+1827 LKDTISSQSNTV
-1840 SKIEADNINNK
+1840 SKIEADNINNA
-1851 YSNKGYLDNEYL
+1851 YL

-1868 TISQLITKEGAQGGY
+1868 TISQLITKESAQGGY

-1894 AVGRRMK
+1894 AVGRRME

-1922 ENVAVMPPFGIG
+1922 EDVAVMPPFGIG
-1934 QVFYYILTIVIA
+1934 QVFYYVLTIVIA

>member
-57 ENETDF
+57 GNETGF
-63 EVNREEIQ
+63 EVDPDNLQ
-71 GGGFQ
+71 SNGFE
-76 VPKIEGR
+76 VPKVEGR
-83 AIYCTERD
+83 AIYCTERG

-96 TSAMWRGES
+96 NSNMYRGTNTAYS
-105 NEYTYYWSTPKVE
+105 YYNWGPKIVS
-118 NIFNP
+118 NIFDP
-123 ANVDKEGRIWSKEL
+123 ANGNLWSRKL
-137 SKNEID
+137 TDTEIR
-143 AINSTGDFVNSLDSA
+143 AINNVKDFGLLA
-158 IRTRGYYKCSNNHT
+158 TIRTRGYYKCSNNHT

-224 KAEFVRSDIEAIKQ
+224 KAKFVRSDIEAIKQ

-243 IKYGKFKERVNNA
+243 KAYRRFKNGVNKA
-256 LSNDGNYATN
+256 LSNGGSYATN
-266 LTDVDNITSE
+266 LTDVDNMTSE

-282 NKYIKVGPYTMKY
+282 NEYIKVGPYTMKY

-300 LNEEIIF
+300 KDEKIIF

-332 NKIITDDKI
+332 EKIITNDNER
-341 ANTKNFRPCEESDPV
+341 NTKNFRPCEESDPV

-382 TELEADAK
+382 TELEDDAK

-397 MEAKGEE
+397 MEAKGEK

-415 EGSLE
+415 EDSL
-420 KKNRITRLKPNKDK
+420 KKSNGKTKLKPDANNK
-434 KIKFEAT
+434 IEFEAT

-452 RELKE
+452 RKLKE

-470 EGSYYVS
+470 EGSYS
-477 IRKIGEGGKGLEGAE
+477 INMRKIDEKGDGLEGAE
-492 FLINGV
+492 FLINGLLTYV
-498 SYGTNEDGYI
+498 SDKDGYI
-508 ENEDGDILMEQLIN
+508 LRSHQVIN

-566 IEIVSSNSNAKVTF
+566 IEIVSANSNAKVTF
-580 NKENKTITVQIKNI
+580 NKENQTITVQIKNI
-594 EKPDPNN
+594 KANPENPD
-601 PNDLLDTYEI
+601 DLLDTYEI
-611 KAKKVDEQGKGLAGA
+611 KAKKVNEQGNGLAGA

-648 VISGQTPIL
+648 VISGQTPML
-657 GLNSEEE
+657 ELNSEGE

-720 LNGRG
+720 INGRG

-735 DIKLIS
+735 NIKLIS

-807 DANGNYKFEGVDE
+807 DVNGNYKFEGVDE

-902 EKWKTNSKASE
+902 EKWKANSKASE

-974 YTLKKTSKGVAYVQD
+974 YTLKKTSKGVTYVQD

-1029 IVANGHYPNEA
+1029 IVANRHYPNEA

-1049 VGDMNDD
+1049 VGDMNDN

-1122 VTTTSNGNSLT
+1122 VTTTNTKNGNSDKT
-1133 TPFNSKEKALYYIKD
+1133 VFNGKTYALDSIKD
-1148 YMNDY
+1148 YINDY
-1153 TNAIKENNGKINLA
+1153 TNAIKDNNGKINLA

-1223 LETQIIEVV
+1223 LETQITEVV

-1250 KNISNDKSSAVSES
+1250 KNISKDKSSAVSES

-1355 LIDVNS
+1355 LVDVNS

-1380 DDSDKTTATLTIDD
+1380 DDSDKTTATLTIT
-1394 GDDPTPPDSDT
+1394 DDPTPPDH
-1405 PPDSNT
+1405 NT

-1419 SGCVWEDAKTGK
+1419 SGCVWEDAKTEK

-1443 KRIAG
+1443 KGIAG

-1454 TREDKINDQLST
+1454 KKYERNDSTQQAAGDEKLGWIKEYNDK
-1466 GEKQVDWIQRYNEK
+1466 RYNKEYIYK
-1480 NYNKYTYKV
+1480 SVADEYTTGKDGKYSFE
-1489 VKEETT
+1489 VKE
-1495 DQNGEYSFKDVEKG
+1495 SG

-1522 TVLTNNKENET
+1522 TVLTNDEDNET

-1649 IEGRRGGEKIENV
+1649 IEGRKNGEKIENV

-1689 GSIVFDATQTAEAK
+1689 GSIVFDATQTAEATK
-1703 GNEIKNVIWKSN
+1703 GNETKNVIWKSN

-1749 NKLNDYVEYEGLEY
+1749 NELNDYVEYEGLEY
-1763 YAKGRTNSENKVES
+1763 YAKGRTNSGIKVES

-1799 WNSITDINE
+1799 WNAITDINE

-1840 SKIEADNINNK
+1840 SKIEADNINNA
-1851 YSNKGYLDNEYL
+1851 YL

-1868 TISQLITKEGAQGGY
+1868 TISQLITKESAQGGY

-1894 AVGRRMK
+1894 AVGRRME

-1922 ENVAVMPPFGIG
+1922 EDVAVMPPFGIG
-1934 QVFYYILTIVIA
+1934 QVFYYVLTIVIA

>member
-57 ENETDF
+57 GNETGF
-63 EVNREEIQ
+63 EVNPDNIQ
-71 GGGFQ
+71 SNGFE
-76 VPKIEGR
+76 VPKVEGR
-83 AIYCTERD
+83 AIYCTQRD

-105 NEYTYYWSTPKVE
+105 SAYTYYWSTPKVE
-118 NIFNP
+118 DIFNP
-123 ANVDKEGRIWSKEL
+123 ANGNLWSREL
-137 SKNEID
+137 TDTEIS
-143 AINSTGDFVNSLDSA
+143 AINNVNNFGLPA
-158 IRTRGYYKCSNNHT
+158 TIRTRGYYKCSNNHT

-224 KAEFVRSDIEAIKQ
+224 KAQFVRDNVDAIKQ

-341 ANTKNFRPCEESDPV
+341 TNTKNFKPCEESDPV

-420 KKNRITRLKPNKDK
+420 KENEITRLKPNKDK
-434 KIKFEAT
+434 KIKFKAA

-470 EGSYYVS
+470 EGSYS
-477 IRKIGEGGKGLEGAE
+477 INMRKIDEKGDGLEGAE
-492 FLINGV
+492 FLINGLLTYV
-498 SYGTNEDGYI
+498 SDKDGYI
-508 ENEDGDILMEQLIN
+508 LRSHQVIN

-534 SAPEGYITQPL
+534 STPEGYITQPL

-566 IEIVSSNSNAKVTF
+566 IEIVSANSNAKVTF
-580 NKENKTITVQIKNI
+580 NKENQTITVQIKNI
-594 EKPDPNN
+594 KANPENPD
-601 PNDLLDTYEI
+601 DLLDTYEI
-611 KAKKVDEQGKGLAGA
+611 KAKKVNEQGNGLAGA

-648 VISGQTPIL
+648 VISGQIPIL
-657 GLNSEEE
+657 ELNSEGE

-869 RDNGNSGST
+869 RDNGNSGNT

-902 EKWKTNSKASE
+902 EKWKANSKASE
-913 LETNTG
+913 FETNTG

-1049 VGDMNDD
+1049 VGDMNDN

-1122 VTTTSNGNSLT
+1122 VTTTNTKNGNSDKT
-1133 TPFNSKEKALYYIKD
+1133 VFNGKTYALDSIKD
-1148 YMNDY
+1148 YINDY
-1153 TNAIKENNGKINLA
+1153 TNAIKDNNGKINLA

-1223 LETQIIEVV
+1223 LETQITEVV

-1250 KNISNDKSSAVSES
+1250 KNISKDKSSAVSES

-1355 LIDVNS
+1355 LVDVNS

-1380 DDSDKTTATLTIDD
+1380 DDSDKTTATLTITDD
-1394 GDDPTPPDSDT
+1394 GDDPTPPDN
-1405 PPDSNT
+1405 PNNPT
-1411 PIDSTNII
+1411 PIDSTNTI
-1419 SGCVWEDAKTGK
+1419 SGCVWEDNNK
-1431 ASLGNGIRDSGE
+1431 NGIRDSGE
-1443 KRIAG
+1443 EKIAG

-1454 TREDKINDQLST
+1454 KKYERDDGTQQVAGDEKLGWIKEYNDKLKLYNKEYIYKSVGEYTT
-1466 GEKQVDWIQRYNEK
+1466 GEDG
-1480 NYNKYTYKV
+1480 TYSFE
-1489 VKEETT
+1489 VKE
-1495 DQNGEYSFKDVEKG
+1495 SG

-1522 TVLTNNKENET
+1522 TVLTNDEDNET
-1533 NKILGKTGS
+1533 YKVLVERRGK
-1542 NTKSY
+1542 NEKSY

-1649 IEGRRGGEKIENV
+1649 IEGRKNGEKIENV

-1715 RSTTKGI
+1715 RIATKGI

-1749 NKLNDYVEYEGLEY
+1749 NEKNDDYVEYEGLEY
-1763 YAKGRTNSENKVES
+1763 YAKGRTNSGIKVES

-1799 WNSITDINE
+1799 WNAITDINE

-1840 SKIEADNINNK
+1840 SKIEADNINNA
-1851 YSNKGYLDNEYL
+1851 YL

-1868 TISQLITKEGAQGGY
+1868 TISQLITKESAQGGY

-1894 AVGRRMK
+1894 AVGRRME

-1922 ENVAVMPPFGIG
+1922 EDVAVMPPFGIG

>member
-57 ENETDF
+57 GNETGF
-63 EVNREEIQ
+63 EVDPDNLQ
-71 GGGFQ
+71 SNGFE
-76 VPKIEGR
+76 VPKVEGR
-83 AIYCTERD
+83 AIYCTERG

-96 TSAMWRGES
+96 NSNMYRGTNTAYS
-105 NEYTYYWSTPKVE
+105 YYNWGPKIVS
-118 NIFNP
+118 NIFDP
-123 ANVDKEGRIWSKEL
+123 ANGNLWSRKL
-137 SKNEID
+137 TDTEIR
-143 AINSTGDFVNSLDSA
+143 AINNVKDFGLLA
-158 IRTRGYYKCSNNHT
+158 TIRTRGYYKCSNNHT

-224 KAEFVRSDIEAIKQ
+224 KAKFVRSDIEAIKQ

-243 IKYGKFKERVNNA
+243 KAYRRFKNGVNKA
-256 LSNDGNYATN
+256 LSNGGSYATN
-266 LTDVDNITSE
+266 LTDVDNMTSE

-282 NKYIKVGPYTMKY
+282 NEYIKVGPYTMKY

-300 LNEEIIF
+300 KDEKIIF

-332 NKIITDDKI
+332 EKIITNDNER
-341 ANTKNFRPCEESDPV
+341 NTKNFRPCEESDPV

-382 TELEADAK
+382 TELEDDAK

-397 MEAKGEE
+397 MEAKGEK

-415 EGSLE
+415 EDSL
-420 KKNRITRLKPNKDK
+420 KKSNGKTKLKPDANNK
-434 KIKFEAT
+434 IEFEAT

-452 RELKE
+452 RKLKE

-470 EGSYYVS
+470 EGSYS
-477 IRKIGEGGKGLEGAE
+477 INMRKIDEKGDGLEGAE
-492 FLINGV
+492 FLINGLLTYV
-498 SYGTNEDGYI
+498 SDKDGYI
-508 ENEDGDILMEQLIN
+508 LRSHQVIN

-566 IEIVSSNSNAKVTF
+566 IEIVSANSNAKVTF
-580 NKENKTITVQIKNI
+580 NKENQTITVQIKNI
-594 EKPDPNN
+594 KANPENPD
-601 PNDLLDTYEI
+601 DLLDTYEI
-611 KAKKVDEQGKGLAGA
+611 KAKKVNEQGNGLAGA

-648 VISGQTPIL
+648 VISGQTPML
-657 GLNSEEE
+657 ELNSEGE

-720 LNGRG
+720 INGRG

-735 DIKLIS
+735 NIKLIS

-902 EKWKTNSKASE
+902 EKWKANSKASE

-974 YTLKKTSKGVAYVQD
+974 YTLKKTSKGVTYVQD

-1029 IVANGHYPNEA
+1029 IVANRHYPNEA

-1049 VGDMNDD
+1049 VGDMNDN

-1122 VTTTSNGNSLT
+1122 VTTTNTKNGNSDKT
-1133 TPFNSKEKALYYIKD
+1133 VFNGKTYALDSIKD
-1148 YMNDY
+1148 YINDY
-1153 TNAIKENNGKINLA
+1153 TNAIKDNNGKINLA

-1223 LETQIIEVV
+1223 LETQITEVV

-1250 KNISNDKSSAVSES
+1250 KNISKDKSSAVSES

-1355 LIDVNS
+1355 LVDVNS

-1380 DDSDKTTATLTIDD
+1380 DDSDKTTATLTIT
-1394 GDDPTPPDSDT
+1394 DDPTPPDH
-1405 PPDSNT
+1405 NT

-1419 SGCVWEDAKTGK
+1419 SGCVWEDAKTEK

-1443 KRIAG
+1443 KGIAG

-1454 TREDKINDQLST
+1454 KKYERNDSTQQAAGDEKLGWIKEYNDK
-1466 GEKQVDWIQRYNEK
+1466 RYNKEYIYK
-1480 NYNKYTYKV
+1480 SVADEYTTGKDGKYSFE
-1489 VKEETT
+1489 VKE
-1495 DQNGEYSFKDVEKG
+1495 SG

-1522 TVLTNNKENET
+1522 TVLTNDEDNET

-1649 IEGRRGGEKIENV
+1649 IEGGKNGEKIENV

-1689 GSIVFDATQTAEAK
+1689 GSIVFDATQTAEATK
-1703 GNEIKNVIWKSN
+1703 GNETKNVIWKSN

-1749 NKLNDYVEYEGLEY
+1749 NELNDYVEYEGLEY
-1763 YAKGRTNSENKVES
+1763 YAKGRTNSGIKVES

-1799 WNSITDINE
+1799 WNAITDINE

-1840 SKIEADNINNK
+1840 SKIEADNINNA
-1851 YSNKGYLDNEYL
+1851 YL

-1868 TISQLITKEGAQGGY
+1868 TISQLITKESAQGGY

-1894 AVGRRMK
+1894 AVGRRME

-1922 ENVAVMPPFGIG
+1922 EDVAVMPPFGIG
-1934 QVFYYILTIVIA
+1934 QVFYYVLTIVIA

>member
-57 ENETDF
+57 GNETGSEVDPDNLQSNGF
-63 EVNREEIQ
+63 EV
-71 GGGFQ
+71 
-76 VPKIEGR
+76 PKVEGR
-83 AIYCTERD
+83 AIYCTERR

-96 TSAMWRGES
+96 NSNMYRGTNTAYS
-105 NEYTYYWSTPKVE
+105 YYNWGPKIVS
-118 NIFNP
+118 NIFDP
-123 ANVDKEGRIWSKEL
+123 ANGNLWSREL
-137 SKNEID
+137 TDTEIG
-143 AINSTGDFVNSLDSA
+143 AINNVKDFGLLA
-158 IRTRGYYKCSNNHT
+158 TKRTRGYYKCSNNHT
-172 TISADKAY
+172 TISADEAY

-201 QITGGINVD
+201 PITGGINFD

-224 KAEFVRSDIEAIKQ
+224 KAKFVRSDIEAIKQ

-243 IKYGKFKERVNNA
+243 KAYRRFKNGVNEA
-256 LSNDGNYATN
+256 LSNGGSYATN
-266 LTDVDNITSE
+266 LTDVDNMTSE

-282 NKYIKVGPYTMKY
+282 NEYIKVGPYTMKY

-300 LNEEIIF
+300 KDEKIIF

-332 NKIITDDKI
+332 EKIITNDNEG
-341 ANTKNFRPCEESDPV
+341 NTKNFRPCEESDPV

-382 TELEADAK
+382 TELEDDAK

-397 MEAKGEE
+397 MEAKGEK

-415 EGSLE
+415 KDSLKE
-420 KKNRITRLKPNKDK
+420 SNGKTKLKPDANNK
-434 KIKFEAT
+434 IEFEAKS
-441 FTQQLTEFNGE
+441 TQQLTEFNGE
-452 RELKE
+452 RKLKE

-470 EGSYYVS
+470 EGSYS
-477 IRKIGEGGKGLEGAE
+477 INMRKIDEKG
-492 FLINGV
+492 
-498 SYGTNEDGYI
+498 D
-508 ENEDGDILMEQLIN
+508 
-522 ASGTETWTVEEK
+522 
-534 SAPEGYITQPL
+534 
-545 KIVFNVYKVYNSTTN
+545 
-560 TYEVDR
+560 
-566 IEIVSSNSNAKVTF
+566 
-580 NKENKTITVQIKNI
+580 
-594 EKPDPNN
+594 
-601 PNDLLDTYEI
+601 
-611 KAKKVDEQGKGLAGA
+611 GLAGA

-648 VISGQTPIL
+648 VISGQTPML
-657 GLNSEEE
+657 GLNSEGE

-786 AELMPADSVTNIY
+786 AELMPDDSVTNIY

-902 EKWKTNSKASE
+902 EKWKANSKASE

-989 KIQLVDGYKYNKYG
+989 KIQLVDGYKYNQYG

-1223 LETQIIEVV
+1223 LETHITEVV

-1250 KNISNDKSSAVSES
+1250 KNISKDKSSAVSES

-1355 LIDVNS
+1355 LVDVNS

-1380 DDSDKTTATLTIDD
+1380 DDSDKTTATLTIT
-1394 GDDPTPPDSDT
+1394 DDPTPPDPDT
-1405 PPDSNT
+1405 PPDPNT

-1557 QAGFENGYDIEN
+1557 QANLENGEYDLEKIKE
-1569 VDYDK
+1569 YDK
-1574 SLNEAHVS
+1574 NLNDKYVS
-1582 KAIDDWARVEEVNKY
+1582 DAIDDWERVKEVNEY

-1642 AKTQKIK
+1642 AKTPK
-1649 IEGRRGGEKIENV
+1649 IEVTEVKGGERIPNV

-1669 PITQLQIT
+1669 PKTQLQIT

-1689 GSIVFDATQTAEAK
+1689 GSIVFDATQTAEATK
-1703 GNEIKNVIWKSN
+1703 GNETKNVIWKSN

-1749 NKLNDYVEYEGLEY
+1749 NEKNDDYVEYEGLEY
-1763 YAKGRTNSENKVES
+1763 YAKGRTNSGIKVES

-1799 WNSITDINE
+1799 WNAITDINE

-1840 SKIEADNINNK
+1840 SKIEADNINNA
-1851 YSNKGYLDNEYL
+1851 YL

-1868 TISQLITKEGAQGGY
+1868 TISQLITKESAQGGY

-1894 AVGRRMK
+1894 AVGRRME

-1922 ENVAVMPPFGIG
+1922 EDVAVMPPFGIG
-1934 QVFYYILTIVIA
+1934 QVFYYVLTIVIA

>member
-57 ENETDF
+57 GNETGF
-63 EVNREEIQ
+63 EVDPDNLQ
-71 GGGFQ
+71 SNGFE
-76 VPKIEGR
+76 VPKVEGR
-83 AIYCTERD
+83 AIYCTERG

-96 TSAMWRGES
+96 NSNMYRGTNTAYS
-105 NEYTYYWSTPKVE
+105 YYNWGPKIVS
-118 NIFNP
+118 NIFDP
-123 ANVDKEGRIWSKEL
+123 ANGNLWSRKL
-137 SKNEID
+137 TDTEIR
-143 AINSTGDFVNSLDSA
+143 AINNVKDFGLLA
-158 IRTRGYYKCSNNHT
+158 TIRTRGYYKCSNNHT

-243 IKYGKFKERVNNA
+243 KAYRRFKNGVNKA
-256 LSNDGNYATN
+256 LSNGGSYATN

-282 NKYIKVGPYTMKY
+282 NEYIKVGPYTMKY

-300 LNEEIIF
+300 KDEKIIF

-332 NKIITDDKI
+332 EKIITNDNER
-341 ANTKNFRPCEESDPV
+341 NTKNFRPCEESDPV

-382 TELEADAK
+382 TELEDDAK

-397 MEAKGEE
+397 MEAKGEK

-415 EGSLE
+415 EDSL
-420 KKNRITRLKPNKDK
+420 KKSNGKTKLKPDANNK
-434 KIKFEAT
+434 IEFEAT

-452 RELKE
+452 RKLKE

-470 EGSYYVS
+470 EGSYS
-477 IRKIGEGGKGLEGAE
+477 INMRKIDEKGDGLEGAE
-492 FLINGV
+492 FLINGLLTYV
-498 SYGTNEDGYI
+498 SDKDGYI
-508 ENEDGDILMEQLIN
+508 LRSHQVIN

-566 IEIVSSNSNAKVTF
+566 IEIVSANSNAKVTF
-580 NKENKTITVQIKNI
+580 NKENQTITVQIKNI
-594 EKPDPNN
+594 KANPENPD
-601 PNDLLDTYEI
+601 DLLDTYEI
-611 KAKKVDEQGKGLAGA
+611 KAKKVNEQGNGLAGA

-648 VISGQTPIL
+648 VISGQTPML
-657 GLNSEEE
+657 GLNSEGE

-892 KNTQTNTEWF
+892 KNTQTNTKWF
-902 EKWKTNSKASE
+902 EKWKANSKASE
-913 LETNTG
+913 YETNTG
-919 KNTIEGRQTFNN
+919 RITIEGRQTFNN

-1049 VGDMNDD
+1049 VGDMNDN

-1133 TPFNSKEKALYYIKD
+1133 TPFNSKEKALYNIKD

-1153 TNAIKENNGKINLA
+1153 TNAIKDNNGKINLA

-1195 IKQSEYMGQR
+1195 IKQSEYIGQR

-1223 LETQIIEVV
+1223 LETQITEVV

-1250 KNISNDKSSAVSES
+1250 KNISKDKSSAVSES

-1314 INIGEKTNIAEING
+1314 VNIGEKTNIAEING

-1355 LIDVNS
+1355 LVDVNS

-1380 DDSDKTTATLTIDD
+1380 DDSDKTTATLTIT
-1394 GDDPTPPDSDT
+1394 DDPTPPDPDT
-1405 PPDSNT
+1405 PPDPNT

-1419 SGCVWEDAKTGK
+1419 SGCVWEDNNK
-1431 ASLGNGIRDSGE
+1431 NGIRDSGE
-1443 KRIAG
+1443 EKIAG

-1454 TREDKINDQLST
+1454 TRINDQLGT

-1495 DQNGEYSFKDVEKG
+1495 DQNGEYRFKDVEKG
-1509 DYYVLFGYGLDDA
+1509 YYYVLFGYGLDDA

-1557 QAGFENGYDIEN
+1557 QANLENGEYDLEKIKE
-1569 VDYDK
+1569 YDK
-1574 SLNEAHVS
+1574 NLNDKYVS
-1582 KAIDDWARVEEVNKY
+1582 DAIDDWERVKEVNEY

-1642 AKTQKIK
+1642 AKTPK
-1649 IEGRRGGEKIENV
+1649 IEVTEVKDGERIPNV

-1669 PITQLQIT
+1669 PKTQLQIT

-1689 GSIVFDATQTAEAK
+1689 GSIVFDATQTAEATK
-1703 GNEIKNVIWKSN
+1703 GNETKNVIWKSN

-1728 LYLDE
+1728 LYLDK

-1749 NKLNDYVEYEGLEY
+1749 NEKNDDYVEYEGLEY
-1763 YAKGRTNSENKVES
+1763 YAKGRTNSGIKVES

-1799 WNSITDINE
+1799 WNAITDINE

-1840 SKIEADNINNK
+1840 SKIEADNINNA
-1851 YSNKGYLDNEYL
+1851 YL

-1868 TISQLITKEGAQGGY
+1868 TISQLITKESAQGGY

-1894 AVGRRMK
+1894 AVGRRME

-1922 ENVAVMPPFGIG
+1922 EDVAVMPPFGIG
-1934 QVFYYILTIVIA
+1934 QVFYYVLTIVIA

>member
-57 ENETDF
+57 GNETGF
-63 EVNREEIQ
+63 EVNPDNIQ
-71 GGGFQ
+71 SNGFE
-76 VPKIEGR
+76 VPKVEGR
-83 AIYCTERD
+83 AIYCTQRD

-105 NEYTYYWSTPKVE
+105 SAYTYYWSTPKVE
-118 NIFNP
+118 DIFNP
-123 ANVDKEGRIWSKEL
+123 ANGNLWSREL
-137 SKNEID
+137 TDTEIS
-143 AINSTGDFVNSLDSA
+143 AINNVNNFGLPA
-158 IRTRGYYKCSNNHT
+158 TIRTRGYYKCSNNHT

-224 KAEFVRSDIEAIKQ
+224 KAQFVRDNVDAIKQ

-341 ANTKNFRPCEESDPV
+341 TNTKNFKPCEESDPV

-420 KKNRITRLKPNKDK
+420 KENEITRLKPNKDK
-434 KIKFEAT
+434 KIKFEAA

-470 EGSYYVS
+470 EGSYS
-477 IRKIGEGGKGLEGAE
+477 INMRKIYEDENGVEHGLEGAE
-492 FLINGV
+492 FLINGLLTYV
-498 SYGTNEDGYI
+498 SDKDGF
-508 ENEDGDILMEQLIN
+508 ILRSHQVIN

-566 IEIVSSNSNAKVTF
+566 IEIVSANSNAKVTF
-580 NKENKTITVQIKNI
+580 NKENQTITVQIKNI
-594 EKPDPNN
+594 KANPENPD
-601 PNDLLDTYEI
+601 DLLDTYEI
-611 KAKKVDEQGKGLAGA
+611 KARKVNEQGNGLAGA

-648 VISGQTPIL
+648 VISGQTPML
-657 GLNSEEE
+657 GLNSEGE

-892 KNTQTNTEWF
+892 KNTQTNTKWF
-902 EKWKTNSKASE
+902 EKWKANSKASE
-913 LETNTG
+913 YETNTG
-919 KNTIEGRQTFNN
+919 RITIEGRQTFNN

-1049 VGDMNDD
+1049 VGDMNDN

-1133 TPFNSKEKALYYIKD
+1133 TPFNSKEKALYNIKD

-1153 TNAIKENNGKINLA
+1153 TNAIKDNNGKINFA

-1223 LETQIIEVV
+1223 LETQITEVV

-1250 KNISNDKSSAVSES
+1250 KNISKDKSSAVSES

-1355 LIDVNS
+1355 LVDVNS

-1380 DDSDKTTATLTIDD
+1380 DDSDKTTATLTIT
-1394 GDDPTPPDSDT
+1394 DDPTPPDPDT

-1419 SGCVWEDAKTGK
+1419 SGCVWEDNNK
-1431 ASLGNGIRDSGE
+1431 NGIRDSGE
-1443 KRIAG
+1443 DRIAG

-1454 TREDKINDQLST
+1454 KKYERNDSTQQAAGDEKLGWIKEYNDKRYNKEYIYKSVADEYTT
-1466 GEKQVDWIQRYNEK
+1466 GEDG
-1480 NYNKYTYKV
+1480 KYSFE
-1489 VKEETT
+1489 VKE
-1495 DQNGEYSFKDVEKG
+1495 SG

-1582 KAIDDWARVEEVNKY
+1582 KAIDDWDRVKEVNKY

-1728 LYLDE
+1728 LYLDG

-1749 NKLNDYVEYEGLEY
+1749 NELNDYVEYEGLEY

-1808 IIPAEEK
+1808 IIPTEEK
-1815 DGENINN
+1815 DDENINN

-1840 SKIEADNINNK
+1840 CKIERPDNTEDK
-1851 YSNKGYLDNEYL
+1851 KAYLDNDYL

-1894 AVGRRMK
+1894 AVGRRME

-1934 QVFYYILTIVIA
+1934 QVFYYVLTIVIA

>member
-57 ENETDF
+57 GNETGF
-63 EVNREEIQ
+63 EVDPDNLQ
-71 GGGFQ
+71 SNGFE
-76 VPKIEGR
+76 VPKVEGR
-83 AIYCTERD
+83 AIYCTERG

-96 TSAMWRGES
+96 NSNMYRGTNTAYS
-105 NEYTYYWSTPKVE
+105 YYNWGPKIVS
-118 NIFNP
+118 NIFDP
-123 ANVDKEGRIWSKEL
+123 ANGNLWSREL
-137 SKNEID
+137 TDTEIR
-143 AINSTGDFVNSLDSA
+143 AINNVKDFGLLA
-158 IRTRGYYKCSNNHT
+158 TIRTRGYYKCSNNHT

-243 IKYGKFKERVNNA
+243 KAYRRFKNGVNKA
-256 LSNDGNYATN
+256 LSNGGSYATN

-282 NKYIKVGPYTMKY
+282 NEYIKVGPYTMKY

-300 LNEEIIF
+300 KDEKIIF

-332 NKIITDDKI
+332 EKIITNDNER
-341 ANTKNFRPCEESDPV
+341 NTKNFKPCEESDPV

-397 MEAKGEE
+397 MEAKGEK

-415 EGSLE
+415 KDSL
-420 KKNRITRLKPNKDK
+420 KKINGKTKLKPDANN
-434 KIKFEAT
+434 KIKFKAT

-452 RELKE
+452 RKLKE

-470 EGSYYVS
+470 EGSYS
-477 IRKIGEGGKGLEGAE
+477 INMRKIYEDENGVEHGLKGAE
-492 FLINGV
+492 FLINGLLTYV
-498 SYGTNEDGYI
+498 SDEDGYI
-508 ENEDGDILMEQLIN
+508 LRSHQVIN

-566 IEIVSSNSNAKVTF
+566 IEIVSANSNAKVTF
-580 NKENKTITVQIKNI
+580 NKENQTITVQIKNI
-594 EKPDPNN
+594 KANPENPD
-601 PNDLLDTYEI
+601 DLLDTYEI
-611 KAKKVDEQGKGLAGA
+611 KAKKVNEQGNGLAGA

-657 GLNSEEE
+657 GLNSEGE

-869 RDNGNSGST
+869 RDNGNSGSA

-902 EKWKTNSKASE
+902 EKWKANSKASE
-913 LETNTG
+913 FETNTG

-1049 VGDMNDD
+1049 VGDMNDN

-1122 VTTTSNGNSLT
+1122 VTTTNTKNGNSDKT
-1133 TPFNSKEKALYYIKD
+1133 VFNGKTYALDSIKD
-1148 YMNDY
+1148 YINDY
-1153 TNAIKENNGKINLA
+1153 TNAIKDNNGKINLA

-1223 LETQIIEVV
+1223 LETQITEVV

-1250 KNISNDKSSAVSES
+1250 KNISKDKSSAVSES

-1355 LIDVNS
+1355 LVDVNS

-1380 DDSDKTTATLTIDD
+1380 DDSDKTTATLTITDD
-1394 GDDPTPPDSDT
+1394 GDDPTPPDN
-1405 PPDSNT
+1405 PNNPT
-1411 PIDSTNII
+1411 PIDSTNTI
-1419 SGCVWEDAKTGK
+1419 SGCVWEDNNK
-1431 ASLGNGIRDSGE
+1431 NGIRDSGE
-1443 KRIAG
+1443 EKIAG

-1454 TREDKINDQLST
+1454 KKYERDDGTQQVAGDEKLGWIKEYNDKLKLYNKEYIYKSVGEYTT
-1466 GEKQVDWIQRYNEK
+1466 GEDG
-1480 NYNKYTYKV
+1480 TYSFE
-1489 VKEETT
+1489 VKE
-1495 DQNGEYSFKDVEKG
+1495 SG

-1522 TVLTNNKENET
+1522 TVLTNDEDNET
-1533 NKILGKTGS
+1533 YKVLVERRGK
-1542 NTKSY
+1542 NEKSY

-1649 IEGRRGGEKIENV
+1649 IEGRKNGEKIENV

-1689 GSIVFDATQTAEAK
+1689 GSIVFDATQTAEATK

-1715 RSTTKGI
+1715 RIATKGI

-1749 NKLNDYVEYEGLEY
+1749 NEKNDDYVEYEGLEY
-1763 YAKGRTNSENKVES
+1763 YAKGRTNSGIKVES

-1840 SKIEADNINNK
+1840 SKIEADNINNA
-1851 YSNKGYLDNEYL
+1851 YL

-1894 AVGRRMK
+1894 AVGRRME

-1934 QVFYYILTIVIA
+1934 QVFYYVLTIVIA

>member
-38 YKEIYSAML
+38 YKEVYSAML

-57 ENETDF
+57 GNETGF
-63 EVNREEIQ
+63 EVDPDNIQ
-71 GGGFQ
+71 SNGFE
-76 VPKIEGR
+76 VPKVEGR
-83 AIYCTERD
+83 AIYCTERG

-96 TSAMWRGES
+96 NSNMYRGTNKAYS
-105 NEYTYYWSTPKVE
+105 YYNWGPKIVS
-118 NIFNP
+118 NIFDP
-123 ANVDKEGRIWSKEL
+123 ANGMWSKTL
-137 SKNEID
+137 TDDEIE
-143 AINSTGDFVNSLDSA
+143 AINNVKDFGLLA
-158 IRTRGYYKCSNNHT
+158 TIRTRGYYKCSNNHT

-201 QITGGINVD
+201 IDGGVNTE
-210 NAETIIAKLKLDGS
+210 NAETIIERLDIDGG
-224 KAEFVRSDIEAIKQ
+224 KAQFVRDNVDAIKQ
-238 LYNEA
+238 LYYEA
-243 IKYGKFKERVNNA
+243 IAYGKFKERVNNA

-276 YYTSNS
+276 YYPSNS
-282 NKYIKVGPYTMKY
+282 KEYIKVGPYTMKY

-300 LNEEIIF
+300 KDEKIIF

-332 NKIITDDKI
+332 NKIITDDEVN
-341 ANTKNFRPCEESDPV
+341 NTKNFKPCEESDPV

-361 EHTTDFMR
+361 EHTKTAMK

-397 MEAKGEE
+397 MEAKGEK

-415 EGSLE
+415 EDSL
-420 KKNRITRLKPNKDK
+420 KKSNGKTKLKPDANK
-434 KIKFEAT
+434 KIEFEAT

-452 RELKE
+452 RKLKE

-470 EGSYYVS
+470 EGSYS
-477 IRKIGEGGKGLEGAE
+477 INMRKIYEDENGVEHGLEGAE
-492 FLINGV
+492 FLINGLLTYV
-498 SYGTNEDGYI
+498 SDEDGYI
-508 ENEDGDILMEQLIN
+508 LRGQQIIN

-534 SAPEGYITQPL
+534 IAPAGYIVQPL

-566 IEIVSSNSNAKVTF
+566 IEIVSSNSNAEVTF
-580 NKENKTITVQIKNI
+580 NKEDQTITVKIKNI
-594 EKPDPNN
+594 KN
-601 PNDLLDTYEI
+601 PNPDNPDDLLNTYKI
-611 KAKKVDEQGKGLAGA
+611 KAKKVDEQGNGLAGA
-626 KFNIT
+626 KFKIT

-648 VISGQTPIL
+648 VISGQTPTL
-657 GLNSEEE
+657 LLNSEGE

-702 YGITGIINVNA
+702 YGITIVNVNT
-713 PEGVTIE
+713 PEGVIIG
-720 LNGRG
+720 LSGSG
-725 EISIVIPNQK
+725 EISIVISNQK
-735 DIKLIS
+735 DIPLIS

-786 AELMPADSVTNIY
+786 AELMPDDSVTNIY

-902 EKWKTNSKASE
+902 EKWKANSKASE

-989 KIQLVDGYKYNKYG
+989 KIQLVDGYKYNQYG

-1223 LETQIIEVV
+1223 LETQITEVV

-1303 KRMALQGFEGY
+1303 KRMALQGFGGY
-1314 INIGEKTNIAEING
+1314 INIGEKNNIAEING

-1355 LIDVNS
+1355 LVDVNS

-1394 GDDPTPPDSDT
+1394 GDDPTPPDS
-1405 PPDSNT
+1405 NT

-1419 SGCVWEDAKTGK
+1419 DGCVWEDNNK
-1431 ASLGNGIRDSGE
+1431 NGIRDLGE
-1443 KRIAG
+1443 EKIAG

-1522 TVLTNNKENET
+1522 TILTNNKENET
-1533 NKILGKTGS
+1533 NKILGRTGS

-1557 QAGFENGYDIEN
+1557 QANLENGEYDLEKIKE
-1569 VDYDK
+1569 YDK
-1574 SLNEAHVS
+1574 NLNDKYVS
-1582 KAIDDWARVEEVNKY
+1582 DAIDDWGRVKEVNEY
-1597 SKIQTNHIAEVL
+1597 FKIQTNHIAEVL

-1642 AKTQKIK
+1642 AKTPK
-1649 IEGRRGGEKIENV
+1649 IEVTEVKGGERIPNV

-1689 GSIVFDATQTAEAK
+1689 GSIVFDATQTAEAT
-1703 GNEIKNVIWKSN
+1703 KNVIWKSN
-1715 RSTTKGI
+1715 RIATKGI

-1749 NKLNDYVEYEGLEY
+1749 NEKNDDYVEYEGLEY
-1763 YAKGRTNSENKVES
+1763 YAKGRTNSGIKVES

-1840 SKIEADNINNK
+1840 SKIEANNIN
-1851 YSNKGYLDNEYL
+1851 NEYL
-1863 NNNML
+1863 NHNML

-1894 AVGRRMK
+1894 AVGRRME

-1912 DPVENDEAKA
+1912 NPVENDEAKA
-1922 ENVAVMPPFGIG
+1922 EDVAVMPPFGIG

>member
-57 ENETDF
+57 GNETGF
-63 EVNREEIQ
+63 EVDPDNMQ
-71 GGGFQ
+71 SNGFE
-76 VPKIEGR
+76 VPKVEGR
-83 AIYCTERD
+83 AIYCTQRD

-105 NEYTYYWSTPKVE
+105 SAYTYYWSTPKVE
-118 NIFNP
+118 DIFNP
-123 ANVDKEGRIWSKEL
+123 ANGNLWSRKL
-137 SKNEID
+137 TDTEIS
-143 AINSTGDFVNSLDSA
+143 AINNVKDFGLLA
-158 IRTRGYYKCSNNHT
+158 TIRTRGYYKCSNNHT

-243 IKYGKFKERVNNA
+243 KAYRRFKNGVNKA
-256 LSNDGNYATN
+256 LSNGGSYATN

-282 NKYIKVGPYTMKY
+282 NEYIKVGPYTMKY

-300 LNEEIIF
+300 KDEKIIF

-332 NKIITDDKI
+332 EKIITNDNER
-341 ANTKNFRPCEESDPV
+341 NTKNFKPCEESDPV

-382 TELEADAK
+382 TELEDDAK

-397 MEAKGEE
+397 MEAKGEK
-404 CVKNGISYQIS
+404 CVKNGISYKIS
-415 EGSLE
+415 EDSL
-420 KKNRITRLKPNKDK
+420 KKSNGKTKLKPDANK
-434 KIKFEAT
+434 KIEFEAT

-452 RELKE
+452 RKLKE

-470 EGSYYVS
+470 EGSYS
-477 IRKIGEGGKGLEGAE
+477 INMRKIDEKGDGLEGAE
-492 FLINGV
+492 FLINGLLTYV
-498 SYGTNEDGYI
+498 SDKDGYI
-508 ENEDGDILMEQLIN
+508 LRSHQVIN

-534 SAPEGYITQPL
+534 SVPEGYITQPL

-580 NKENKTITVQIKNI
+580 NKENQTITVQIKNI
-594 EKPDPNN
+594 KANPENPD
-601 PNDLLDTYEI
+601 DLLDTYEI
-611 KAKKVDEQGKGLAGA
+611 KAKKVNEQGNGLAGA

-657 GLNSEEE
+657 GLNSEGE

-786 AELMPADSVTNIY
+786 AELMPDDSVTNIY

-902 EKWKTNSKASE
+902 EKWKANSKASE
-913 LETNTG
+913 YETNTG
-919 KNTIEGRQTFNN
+919 RITIEGRQTFNN

-1049 VGDMNDD
+1049 VGDMNDN

-1133 TPFNSKEKALYYIKD
+1133 TPFNSKEKALYNIKD

-1153 TNAIKENNGKINLA
+1153 TNAIKDNNGKINLA

-1223 LETQIIEVV
+1223 LETQITEVV

-1250 KNISNDKSSAVSES
+1250 KNISKDKSSAVSES

-1303 KRMALQGFEGY
+1303 KRMTLQGFEGY

-1355 LIDVNS
+1355 LVDVNS

-1380 DDSDKTTATLTIDD
+1380 DDSDKTTATLTIT
-1394 GDDPTPPDSDT
+1394 DDPTPPDPDT
-1405 PPDSNT
+1405 PPDPNT

-1419 SGCVWEDAKTGK
+1419 SGCVWEDNNK
-1431 ASLGNGIRDSGE
+1431 NGIRDSGE
-1443 KRIAG
+1443 EKIAG

-1454 TREDKINDQLST
+1454 TRINDQLGT

-1495 DQNGEYSFKDVEKG
+1495 DQNGEYRFKDVEKG
-1509 DYYVLFGYGLDDA
+1509 YYYVLFGYGLDDA

-1557 QAGFENGYDIEN
+1557 QANLENGEYDLEKIKE
-1569 VDYDK
+1569 YDK
-1574 SLNEAHVS
+1574 NLNDKYVS
-1582 KAIDDWARVEEVNKY
+1582 DAIDDWERVKEVNEY

-1642 AKTQKIK
+1642 AKTPK
-1649 IEGRRGGEKIENV
+1649 IEVTEVKDGERIPNV

-1669 PITQLQIT
+1669 PKTQLQIT

-1689 GSIVFDATQTAEAK
+1689 GSIVFDATQTAEATK
-1703 GNEIKNVIWKSN
+1703 GNETKNVIWKSN

-1749 NKLNDYVEYEGLEY
+1749 NEKNDDYVEYEGLEY
-1763 YAKGRTNSENKVES
+1763 YAKGRTNSGIKVES

-1799 WNSITDINE
+1799 WNAITDINE

-1840 SKIEADNINNK
+1840 SKIEADNINNA
-1851 YSNKGYLDNEYL
+1851 YL

-1868 TISQLITKEGAQGGY
+1868 TISQLITKESAQGGY

-1894 AVGRRMK
+1894 AVGRRME

-1922 ENVAVMPPFGIG
+1922 EDVAVMPPFGIG
-1934 QVFYYILTIVIA
+1934 QVFYYVLTIVIA

>member
-57 ENETDF
+57 GNETGF
-63 EVNREEIQ
+63 EVDPDNLQ
-71 GGGFQ
+71 SNGFE
-76 VPKIEGR
+76 VPKVEGR
-83 AIYCTERD
+83 AIYCTERG

-96 TSAMWRGES
+96 NSNMYRGTNTAYS
-105 NEYTYYWSTPKVE
+105 YYNWGPKIVS
-118 NIFNP
+118 NIFDP
-123 ANVDKEGRIWSKEL
+123 ANGNLWSRKL
-137 SKNEID
+137 TDTEIR
-143 AINSTGDFVNSLDSA
+143 AINNVKDFGLLA
-158 IRTRGYYKCSNNHT
+158 TIRTRGYYKCSNNHT

-243 IKYGKFKERVNNA
+243 KAYRRFKNGVNKA
-256 LSNDGNYATN
+256 LSNGGSYATN

-282 NKYIKVGPYTMKY
+282 NEYIKVGPYTMKY

-300 LNEEIIF
+300 KDEKIIF

-332 NKIITDDKI
+332 EKIITNDNER
-341 ANTKNFRPCEESDPV
+341 NTKNFKPCEESDPV

-397 MEAKGEE
+397 MEAKGEK

-415 EGSLE
+415 EDSL
-420 KKNRITRLKPNKDK
+420 KKSNGKTKLKPDANNK
-434 KIKFEAT
+434 IEFEAT

-452 RELKE
+452 RKLKE

-470 EGSYYVS
+470 EGSYS
-477 IRKIGEGGKGLEGAE
+477 INMRKIDEKGDGLEGAE
-492 FLINGV
+492 FLINGLLTYV
-498 SYGTNEDGYI
+498 SDKDGYI
-508 ENEDGDILMEQLIN
+508 LRSHQVIN

-566 IEIVSSNSNAKVTF
+566 IEIVSANSNAKVTF
-580 NKENKTITVQIKNI
+580 NKEDQTITVQIKNI
-594 EKPDPNN
+594 KANPENPD
-601 PNDLLDTYEI
+601 DLLDTYEI
-611 KAKKVDEQGKGLAGA
+611 KAKKVNEQGNGLAGA

-657 GLNSEEE
+657 GLNSEGE

-869 RDNGNSGST
+869 RDNGNSGSA

-902 EKWKTNSKASE
+902 EKWKANSKASE
-913 LETNTG
+913 FETNTG

-1029 IVANGHYPNEA
+1029 IVANRHYPNEA

-1049 VGDMNDD
+1049 VGDMNDN

-1122 VTTTSNGNSLT
+1122 VTTTNTKNGNSDKT
-1133 TPFNSKEKALYYIKD
+1133 VFNGKTYALDSIKD
-1148 YMNDY
+1148 YINDY
-1153 TNAIKENNGKINLA
+1153 TNAIKDNNGKINLA

-1223 LETQIIEVV
+1223 LETQITEVV

-1250 KNISNDKSSAVSES
+1250 KNISKDKSSAVSES

-1355 LIDVNS
+1355 LVDVNS

-1380 DDSDKTTATLTIDD
+1380 DDSDKTTATLTITDD
-1394 GDDPTPPDSDT
+1394 GDDPTPPDN
-1405 PPDSNT
+1405 PNNPT
-1411 PIDSTNII
+1411 PIDSTNTI
-1419 SGCVWEDAKTGK
+1419 SGCVWEDNNK
-1431 ASLGNGIRDSGE
+1431 NGIRDSGE
-1443 KRIAG
+1443 EKIAG

-1454 TREDKINDQLST
+1454 KKYERDDGTQQVAGDEKLGWIKEYNDKLKLYNKEYIYKSVGEYTT
-1466 GEKQVDWIQRYNEK
+1466 GEDG
-1480 NYNKYTYKV
+1480 TYSFE
-1489 VKEETT
+1489 VKEP
-1495 DQNGEYSFKDVEKG
+1495 G

-1522 TVLTNNKENET
+1522 TVLTNDEDNET
-1533 NKILGKTGS
+1533 YKVLVERRGK
-1542 NTKSY
+1542 NEKSY

-1582 KAIDDWARVEEVNKY
+1582 KAIDDWDRVKEVNKY

-1749 NKLNDYVEYEGLEY
+1749 NELNDYVEYEGLEY

-1894 AVGRRMK
+1894 AVGRRME

-1934 QVFYYILTIVIA
+1934 QVFYYVLTIVIA

>member
-57 ENETDF
+57 GNETGF
-63 EVNREEIQ
+63 EVDPDNLQ
-71 GGGFQ
+71 SNGFE
-76 VPKIEGR
+76 VPKVEGR
-83 AIYCTERD
+83 AIYCTERG

-96 TSAMWRGES
+96 NSNMYRGTNTAYS
-105 NEYTYYWSTPKVE
+105 YYNWGPKIVS
-118 NIFNP
+118 NIFDP
-123 ANVDKEGRIWSKEL
+123 ANGNLWSRKL
-137 SKNEID
+137 TDTEIR
-143 AINSTGDFVNSLDSA
+143 AINNVKDFGLLA
-158 IRTRGYYKCSNNHT
+158 TIRTRGYYKCSNNHT

-224 KAEFVRSDIEAIKQ
+224 KAKFVRSDIEAIKQ

-243 IKYGKFKERVNNA
+243 KAYRRFKNGVNKA
-256 LSNDGNYATN
+256 LSNGGSYATN
-266 LTDVDNITSE
+266 LTDVDNMTSE

-282 NKYIKVGPYTMKY
+282 NEYIKVGPYTMKY

-300 LNEEIIF
+300 KDEKIIF

-332 NKIITDDKI
+332 EKIITNDNER
-341 ANTKNFRPCEESDPV
+341 NTKNFRPCEESDPV

-382 TELEADAK
+382 TELEDDAK

-397 MEAKGEE
+397 MEAKGEK

-415 EGSLE
+415 EDSL
-420 KKNRITRLKPNKDK
+420 KKSNGKTKLKPDANNK
-434 KIKFEAT
+434 IEFEAT

-452 RELKE
+452 RKLKE

-470 EGSYYVS
+470 EGSYS
-477 IRKIGEGGKGLEGAE
+477 INMRKIDEKGDGLEGAE
-492 FLINGV
+492 FLINGLLTYV
-498 SYGTNEDGYI
+498 SDKDGYI
-508 ENEDGDILMEQLIN
+508 LRSHQVIN

-566 IEIVSSNSNAKVTF
+566 IEIVSANSNAKVTF
-580 NKENKTITVQIKNI
+580 NKENQTITVQIKNI
-594 EKPDPNN
+594 KANPENPD
-601 PNDLLDTYEI
+601 DLLDTYEI
-611 KAKKVDEQGKGLAGA
+611 KAKKVNEQGNGLAGA

-648 VISGQTPIL
+648 VISGQTPML
-657 GLNSEEE
+657 ELNSEGE

-720 LNGRG
+720 INGRG

-735 DIKLIS
+735 NIKLIS

-902 EKWKTNSKASE
+902 EKWKANSKASE

-974 YTLKKTSKGVAYVQD
+974 YTLKKTSKGVTYVQD

-1029 IVANGHYPNEA
+1029 IVANRHYPNEA

-1049 VGDMNDD
+1049 VGDMNDN

-1122 VTTTSNGNSLT
+1122 VTTTNTKNGNSDKT
-1133 TPFNSKEKALYYIKD
+1133 VFNGKTYALDSIKD
-1148 YMNDY
+1148 YINDY
-1153 TNAIKENNGKINLA
+1153 TNAIKDNNGKINLA

-1223 LETQIIEVV
+1223 LETQITEVV

-1250 KNISNDKSSAVSES
+1250 KNISKDKSSAVSES

-1355 LIDVNS
+1355 LVDVNS

-1380 DDSDKTTATLTIDD
+1380 DDSDKTTATLTIT
-1394 GDDPTPPDSDT
+1394 DDPTPPDH
-1405 PPDSNT
+1405 NT

-1419 SGCVWEDAKTGK
+1419 SGCVWEDAKTEK

-1443 KRIAG
+1443 KGIAG

-1454 TREDKINDQLST
+1454 KKYERNDSTQQAAGDEKLGWIKEYNDK
-1466 GEKQVDWIQRYNEK
+1466 RYNKEYIYK
-1480 NYNKYTYKV
+1480 SVADEYTTGKDGKYSFE
-1489 VKEETT
+1489 VKE
-1495 DQNGEYSFKDVEKG
+1495 SG

-1522 TVLTNNKENET
+1522 TVLTNDEDNET

-1649 IEGRRGGEKIENV
+1649 IEGRKNCEKIENV

-1689 GSIVFDATQTAEAK
+1689 GSIVFDATQTAEATK
-1703 GNEIKNVIWKSN
+1703 GNETKNVIWKSN

-1749 NKLNDYVEYEGLEY
+1749 NELNDYVEYEGLEY
-1763 YAKGRTNSENKVES
+1763 YAKGRTNSGIKVES

-1799 WNSITDINE
+1799 WNAITDINE

-1840 SKIEADNINNK
+1840 SKIEADNINNA
-1851 YSNKGYLDNEYL
+1851 YL

-1868 TISQLITKEGAQGGY
+1868 TISQLITKESAQGGY

-1894 AVGRRMK
+1894 AVGRRME

-1922 ENVAVMPPFGIG
+1922 EDVAVMPPFGIG
-1934 QVFYYILTIVIA
+1934 QVFYYVLTIVIA

>member
-57 ENETDF
+57 GNETGF
-63 EVNREEIQ
+63 EVDPDNLQ
-71 GGGFQ
+71 SNGFE
-76 VPKIEGR
+76 VPKVEGR
-83 AIYCTERD
+83 AIYCTERG

-96 TSAMWRGES
+96 NSNMYRGTNTAYS
-105 NEYTYYWSTPKVE
+105 YYNWGPKIVS
-118 NIFNP
+118 NIFDP
-123 ANVDKEGRIWSKEL
+123 ANGNLWSRKL
-137 SKNEID
+137 TDTEIR
-143 AINSTGDFVNSLDSA
+143 AINNVKDFGLLA
-158 IRTRGYYKCSNNHT
+158 TIRTRGYYKCSNNHT

-243 IKYGKFKERVNNA
+243 KAYRRFKNGVNKA
-256 LSNDGNYATN
+256 LSNGGSYATN

-282 NKYIKVGPYTMKY
+282 NEYIKVGPYTMKY

-300 LNEEIIF
+300 KDEKIIF

-332 NKIITDDKI
+332 EKIITNDNER
-341 ANTKNFRPCEESDPV
+341 NTKNFRPCEESDPV

-382 TELEADAK
+382 TELEDDAK

-397 MEAKGEE
+397 MEAKGEK

-415 EGSLE
+415 EDSL
-420 KKNRITRLKPNKDK
+420 KKSNGKTKLKPDANNK
-434 KIKFEAT
+434 IEFEAT

-452 RELKE
+452 RKLKE

-470 EGSYYVS
+470 EGSYS
-477 IRKIGEGGKGLEGAE
+477 INMRKIDEKGDGLEGAE
-492 FLINGV
+492 FLINGLLTYV
-498 SYGTNEDGYI
+498 SDKDGYI
-508 ENEDGDILMEQLIN
+508 LRSHQVIN

-566 IEIVSSNSNAKVTF
+566 IEIVSANSNAKVTF
-580 NKENKTITVQIKNI
+580 NKENQTITVQIKNI
-594 EKPDPNN
+594 KANPENPD
-601 PNDLLDTYEI
+601 DLLDKYEI
-611 KAKKVDEQGKGLAGA
+611 KAKKVNEQGNGLAGA

-648 VISGQTPIL
+648 VISGQTPML
-657 GLNSEEE
+657 GLNSEGE

-892 KNTQTNTEWF
+892 KNTQTNTKWF
-902 EKWKTNSKASE
+902 EKWKANSKASE
-913 LETNTG
+913 YETNTG
-919 KNTIEGRQTFNN
+919 RITIEGRQTFNN

-1049 VGDMNDD
+1049 VGDMNDN

-1133 TPFNSKEKALYYIKD
+1133 TPFNSKEKALYNIKD

-1153 TNAIKENNGKINLA
+1153 TNAIKDNNGKINLA

-1195 IKQSEYMGQR
+1195 IKQSEYIGQR

-1223 LETQIIEVV
+1223 LETQITEVV

-1250 KNISNDKSSAVSES
+1250 KNISKDKSSAVSES

-1314 INIGEKTNIAEING
+1314 VNIGEKTNIAEING

-1355 LIDVNS
+1355 LVDVNS

-1380 DDSDKTTATLTIDD
+1380 DDSDKTTATLTIT
-1394 GDDPTPPDSDT
+1394 DDPTPPDPDT
-1405 PPDSNT
+1405 PPDPNT

-1419 SGCVWEDAKTGK
+1419 SGCVWEDNNK
-1431 ASLGNGIRDSGE
+1431 NGIRDSGE
-1443 KRIAG
+1443 EKIAG

-1454 TREDKINDQLST
+1454 TRINDQLGT

-1495 DQNGEYSFKDVEKG
+1495 DQNGEYRFKDVEKG
-1509 DYYVLFGYGLDDA
+1509 YYYVLFGYGLDDA

-1557 QAGFENGYDIEN
+1557 QANLENGEYDLEKIKE
-1569 VDYDK
+1569 YDK
-1574 SLNEAHVS
+1574 NLNDKYVS
-1582 KAIDDWARVEEVNKY
+1582 DAIDDWERVKEVNEY

-1642 AKTQKIK
+1642 AKTPK
-1649 IEGRRGGEKIENV
+1649 IEVTEVKDGERIPNV

-1669 PITQLQIT
+1669 PKTQLQIT

-1689 GSIVFDATQTAEAK
+1689 GSIVFDATQTAEATK
-1703 GNEIKNVIWKSN
+1703 GNETKNVIWKSN

-1749 NKLNDYVEYEGLEY
+1749 NEKNDDYVEYEGLEY
-1763 YAKGRTNSENKVES
+1763 YAKGRTNSGIKVES

-1799 WNSITDINE
+1799 WNAITDINE

-1840 SKIEADNINNK
+1840 SKIEADNINNA
-1851 YSNKGYLDNEYL
+1851 YL

-1868 TISQLITKEGAQGGY
+1868 TISQLITKESAQGGY

-1894 AVGRRMK
+1894 AVGRRME

-1922 ENVAVMPPFGIG
+1922 EDVAVMPPFGIG
-1934 QVFYYILTIVIA
+1934 QVFYYVLTIVIA

>member
-38 YKEIYSAML
+38 YKEVYSAML

-57 ENETDF
+57 GNETGF
-63 EVNREEIQ
+63 EVDPDNIQ
-71 GGGFQ
+71 SNGFE
-76 VPKIEGR
+76 VPKVEGR
-83 AIYCTERD
+83 AIYCTERG

-96 TSAMWRGES
+96 NSNMYRGTNKAYS
-105 NEYTYYWSTPKVE
+105 YYNWGPKIVS
-118 NIFNP
+118 NIFDP
-123 ANVDKEGRIWSKEL
+123 ANGMWSKTL
-137 SKNEID
+137 TDDEIE
-143 AINSTGDFVNSLDSA
+143 AINNVKDFGLLA
-158 IRTRGYYKCSNNHT
+158 TIRTRGYYKCSNNHT

-201 QITGGINVD
+201 IDGGVNTE
-210 NAETIIAKLKLDGS
+210 NAETIIERLDIDGG
-224 KAEFVRSDIEAIKQ
+224 KAQFVRDNVDAIKQ
-238 LYNEA
+238 LYYEA
-243 IKYGKFKERVNNA
+243 IAYGKFKERVNNA

-276 YYTSNS
+276 YYPSNS
-282 NKYIKVGPYTMKY
+282 KEYIKVGPYTMKY

-300 LNEEIIF
+300 KDEKIIF

-332 NKIITDDKI
+332 NKIITDDEVN
-341 ANTKNFRPCEESDPV
+341 NTKNFKPCEESDPV

-361 EHTTDFMR
+361 EHTKTAMK

-397 MEAKGEE
+397 MEAKGEK

-415 EGSLE
+415 EDSL
-420 KKNRITRLKPNKDK
+420 KKSNGKTKLKPDANK
-434 KIKFEAT
+434 KIEFEAT

-452 RELKE
+452 RKLKE

-470 EGSYYVS
+470 EGSYS
-477 IRKIGEGGKGLEGAE
+477 INMRKIYEDENGVEHGLEGAE
-492 FLINGV
+492 FLINGLLT
-498 SYGTNEDGYI
+498 YGSDEDGYI
-508 ENEDGDILMEQLIN
+508 LRGQQIIN

-534 SAPEGYITQPL
+534 IAPAGYIVQPL

-566 IEIVSSNSNAKVTF
+566 IEIVSSNSNAEVTF
-580 NKENKTITVQIKNI
+580 NKEDQTITVKIKNI
-594 EKPDPNN
+594 KN
-601 PNDLLDTYEI
+601 PNPDNPDDLLNTYKI
-611 KAKKVDEQGKGLAGA
+611 KAKKVDEQGNGLAGA
-626 KFNIT
+626 KFKIT

-648 VISGQTPIL
+648 VISGQTPTL
-657 GLNSEEE
+657 LLNSEGE

-702 YGITGIINVNA
+702 YVITIVNVNT
-713 PEGVTIE
+713 PEGVIIG
-720 LNGRG
+720 LSGSG
-725 EISIVIPNQK
+725 EISIVISNQK
-735 DIKLIS
+735 DIPLIS

-786 AELMPADSVTNIY
+786 AELMPDDSVTNIY

-902 EKWKTNSKASE
+902 EKWKANSKASE

-989 KIQLVDGYKYNKYG
+989 KIQLVDGYKYNQYG

-1223 LETQIIEVV
+1223 LETQITEVV

-1303 KRMALQGFEGY
+1303 KRMALQGFGGY
-1314 INIGEKTNIAEING
+1314 INIGEKNNIAEING

-1355 LIDVNS
+1355 LVDVNS

-1394 GDDPTPPDSDT
+1394 GDDPTPPDS
-1405 PPDSNT
+1405 NT

-1419 SGCVWEDAKTGK
+1419 DGCVWEDNNK
-1431 ASLGNGIRDSGE
+1431 NGIRDLGE
-1443 KRIAG
+1443 EKIAG

-1522 TVLTNNKENET
+1522 TILTNNKENET

-1557 QAGFENGYDIEN
+1557 QANLENGEYDLEKIKE
-1569 VDYDK
+1569 YDK
-1574 SLNEAHVS
+1574 NLNDKYVS
-1582 KAIDDWARVEEVNKY
+1582 DAIDDWGRVKEVNEY

-1642 AKTQKIK
+1642 AKTPK
-1649 IEGRRGGEKIENV
+1649 IEVTEVKSGERIPNV

-1689 GSIVFDATQTAEAK
+1689 GSIVFDATQTAEAT
-1703 GNEIKNVIWKSN
+1703 KNVIWKSN
-1715 RSTTKGI
+1715 RIATKGI

-1749 NKLNDYVEYEGLEY
+1749 NEKNDDYVEYEGLEY
-1763 YAKGRTNSENKVES
+1763 YAKGRTNSGIKVES

-1840 SKIEADNINNK
+1840 SKIEANNIN
-1851 YSNKGYLDNEYL
+1851 NEYL
-1863 NNNML
+1863 NHNML

-1894 AVGRRMK
+1894 AVGRRME

-1912 DPVENDEAKA
+1912 NPVENDEAKA
-1922 ENVAVMPPFGIG
+1922 EDVAVMPPFGIG

>member
-57 ENETDF
+57 GNETGF
-63 EVNREEIQ
+63 EVDPDNIQ
-71 GGGFQ
+71 SNGFE
-76 VPKIEGR
+76 VPKVEGR
-83 AIYCTERD
+83 AIYCTQRD

-105 NEYTYYWSTPKVE
+105 SAYTYYWSTPKVE
-118 NIFNP
+118 DIFNP
-123 ANVDKEGRIWSKEL
+123 ANGNLWSRKL
-137 SKNEID
+137 TDTEIR
-143 AINSTGDFVNSLDSA
+143 AINNVNNFGLPA
-158 IRTRGYYKCSNNHT
+158 TIRTRGYYKCSNNHT

-243 IKYGKFKERVNNA
+243 KAYGRFKNGVNKA
-256 LSNDGNYATN
+256 LSNGGSYATN

-282 NKYIKVGPYTMKY
+282 NEYIKVGPYTMKY

-300 LNEEIIF
+300 KDEKIIF

-332 NKIITDDKI
+332 EKIITNDNER
-341 ANTKNFRPCEESDPV
+341 NTKNFKPCEESDPV

-382 TELEADAK
+382 TELEDDAK

-397 MEAKGEE
+397 MEAKGEK

-415 EGSLE
+415 EDSL
-420 KKNRITRLKPNKDK
+420 KKSNGKTKLKPDANK
-434 KIKFEAT
+434 KIEFEAT

-452 RELKE
+452 RKLKE

-470 EGSYYVS
+470 EGSYS
-477 IRKIGEGGKGLEGAE
+477 INMRKIDEKGDGLEGAE
-492 FLINGV
+492 FLINGLLTYV
-498 SYGTNEDGYI
+498 SDKDGYI
-508 ENEDGDILMEQLIN
+508 LRSHQVIN

-534 SAPEGYITQPL
+534 STPEGYITQPL

-566 IEIVSSNSNAKVTF
+566 IEIVSANSNAKVTF
-580 NKENKTITVQIKNI
+580 NKENQTITVQIKNI
-594 EKPDPNN
+594 KANPENPD
-601 PNDLLDTYEI
+601 DLLDTYEI
-611 KAKKVDEQGKGLAGA
+611 KAKKVNEQGNGLAGA

-648 VISGQTPIL
+648 VISGQIPIL
-657 GLNSEEE
+657 GLNSEGE

-902 EKWKTNSKASE
+902 EKWKANSKASE
-913 LETNTG
+913 FETNTG

-1029 IVANGHYPNEA
+1029 IVANRHYPNEA

-1049 VGDMNDD
+1049 VGDMNDN

-1133 TPFNSKEKALYYIKD
+1133 TPFNSKEKALYNIKD

-1153 TNAIKENNGKINLA
+1153 TNAIKDNNGKINLA

-1223 LETQIIEVV
+1223 LETQITEVV

-1303 KRMALQGFEGY
+1303 KRMALQGFGGY

-1355 LIDVNS
+1355 LVDVNS

-1380 DDSDKTTATLTIDD
+1380 DDSDKTTATLTIT
-1394 GDDPTPPDSDT
+1394 DDPTPPDPDT
-1405 PPDSNT
+1405 PPDPNT

-1495 DQNGEYSFKDVEKG
+1495 DQNGEYSFKDVKKG

-1522 TVLTNNKENET
+1522 TILTNNKENET

-1557 QAGFENGYDIEN
+1557 QANLENGEYDLEEIKE
-1569 VDYDK
+1569 YDK
-1574 SLNEAHVS
+1574 NLNDKYVS
-1582 KAIDDWARVEEVNKY
+1582 DAIDDWDRVKEVNEY

-1642 AKTQKIK
+1642 AKTPK
-1649 IEGRRGGEKIENV
+1649 IEVTEVKDGERIPNV

-1689 GSIVFDATQTAEAK
+1689 GSIVFDATQTAEAT
-1703 GNEIKNVIWKSN
+1703 KNVIWKSN
-1715 RSTTKGI
+1715 RIATKGI

-1749 NKLNDYVEYEGLEY
+1749 NEKNDDYVEYEGLEY
-1763 YAKGRTNSENKVES
+1763 YAKGRTNSGIKVES

-1840 SKIEADNINNK
+1840 SKIEANNIN
-1851 YSNKGYLDNEYL
+1851 NEYL
-1863 NNNML
+1863 NHNML

-1894 AVGRRMK
+1894 AVGRRME

-1912 DPVENDEAKA
+1912 NPVENDEAKA
-1922 ENVAVMPPFGIG
+1922 EDVAVMPPFGIG

>member
-57 ENETDF
+57 GNETGF
-63 EVNREEIQ
+63 EVDPDNLQ
-71 GGGFQ
+71 SNGFE
-76 VPKIEGR
+76 VPKVEGR
-83 AIYCTERD
+83 AIYCTERG

-96 TSAMWRGES
+96 NSNMYRGTNTAYS
-105 NEYTYYWSTPKVE
+105 YYNWGPEIVS
-118 NIFNP
+118 NIFDP
-123 ANVDKEGRIWSKEL
+123 ANGNLWSREL
-137 SKNEID
+137 TDTEIR
-143 AINSTGDFVNSLDSA
+143 AINNVKDFGLLA
-158 IRTRGYYKCSNNHT
+158 TIRTRGYYKCSNNHT
-172 TISADKAY
+172 TISAEEAY

-210 NAETIIAKLKLDGS
+210 NAETIIARLKLDGS

-243 IKYGKFKERVNNA
+243 KAYGRFKNRVNKA
-256 LSNDGNYATN
+256 LSNGGSYATN
-266 LTDVDNITSE
+266 LTDVDNITLE

-282 NKYIKVGPYTMKY
+282 NEYIKVGPYTMKY

-300 LNEEIIF
+300 KDEKIIF

-332 NKIITDDKI
+332 KKIITNDNER
-341 ANTKNFRPCEESDPV
+341 NTKNFKPCEESDPV

-382 TELEADAK
+382 TELEDDAK

-397 MEAKGEE
+397 MEAKGEK

-415 EGSLE
+415 EDSL
-420 KKNRITRLKPNKDK
+420 KKSNGKTKLKPDANK
-434 KIKFEAT
+434 KIEFEAT

-470 EGSYYVS
+470 EGSYS
-477 IRKIGEGGKGLEGAE
+477 INMRKIYEDENGVEHGLEGAE
-492 FLINGV
+492 FLINGLLTYV
-498 SYGTNEDGYI
+498 SDKDGF
-508 ENEDGDILMEQLIN
+508 ILRSHQVIN

-566 IEIVSSNSNAKVTF
+566 IEIVSANSNAKVTF
-580 NKENKTITVQIKNI
+580 NKENQTITVQIKNI

-611 KAKKVDEQGKGLAGA
+611 KAKKVNEQGNGLAGA

-648 VISGQTPIL
+648 VISGQTLTL
-657 GLNSEEE
+657 GLNSEGE

-786 AELMPADSVTNIY
+786 AELMPDDSVTNIY

-807 DANGNYKFEGVDE
+807 DANGNYKFEGVCVDE

-902 EKWKTNSKASE
+902 EKWKANSKASE

-1009 NGAITSEWSEGLI
+1009 NGAITNEWSEGLI
-1022 SQKIKEF
+1022 SKKIKEF

-1049 VGDMNDD
+1049 VGDMNDN

-1122 VTTTSNGNSLT
+1122 VTTTNTKNGNSDKT
-1133 TPFNSKEKALYYIKD
+1133 VFNGKTYALDSIKD
-1148 YMNDY
+1148 YINDY
-1153 TNAIKENNGKINLA
+1153 TNAIKDNNGKINLA

-1223 LETQIIEVV
+1223 LETQITEVV

-1250 KNISNDKSSAVSES
+1250 KNISKDKSSAVSES

-1355 LIDVNS
+1355 LVDVNS

-1380 DDSDKTTATLTIDD
+1380 DDSDKTTATLTITDD
-1394 GDDPTPPDSDT
+1394 GDDPTPPDN
-1405 PPDSNT
+1405 PNNPT
-1411 PIDSTNII
+1411 PIDSTNTI
-1419 SGCVWEDAKTGK
+1419 SGCVWEDNNK
-1431 ASLGNGIRDSGE
+1431 NGIRDSGE
-1443 KRIAG
+1443 EKIAG

-1454 TREDKINDQLST
+1454 KKYERDDGTQQVAGDEKLGWIKEYNDKLKLYNKEYIYKSVGEYTT
-1466 GEKQVDWIQRYNEK
+1466 GEDG
-1480 NYNKYTYKV
+1480 TYSFE
-1489 VKEETT
+1489 VKE
-1495 DQNGEYSFKDVEKG
+1495 SG

-1522 TVLTNNKENET
+1522 TVLTNDEDNET
-1533 NKILGKTGS
+1533 YKVLVERRGK
-1542 NTKSY
+1542 NEKSY

-1649 IEGRRGGEKIENV
+1649 IEGRKNVEKIENV

-1715 RSTTKGI
+1715 RIATKGI

-1749 NKLNDYVEYEGLEY
+1749 NEKNDDYVEYEGLEY
-1763 YAKGRTNSENKVES
+1763 YAKGRTNSGIKVES

-1799 WNSITDINE
+1799 WNAITDINE

-1840 SKIEADNINNK
+1840 SKIEADNINNA
-1851 YSNKGYLDNEYL
+1851 YL

-1868 TISQLITKEGAQGGY
+1868 TISQLITKESAQGGY

-1894 AVGRRMK
+1894 AVGRRME

-1922 ENVAVMPPFGIG
+1922 EDVAVMPPFGIG